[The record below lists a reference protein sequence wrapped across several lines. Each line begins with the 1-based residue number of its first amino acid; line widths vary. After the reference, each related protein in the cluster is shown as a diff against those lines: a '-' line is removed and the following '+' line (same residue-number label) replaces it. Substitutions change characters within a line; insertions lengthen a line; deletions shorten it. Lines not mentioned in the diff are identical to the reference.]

1 VIKTKRKNSSHP
13 DKIILMK
20 RILLIL
26 SIAISGLYA
35 TAQTFPYN
43 NEWIDYSKTYYKFY
57 VGKTA
62 LYRIS
67 QTVLASNGI
76 GSIPAE
82 QFQLWRNGRE
92 VPIYTSVP
100 SGPLSGSDFIEF
112 WGEKNDGLP
121 DSTLYRDTSFIL
133 NSKYGFQTD
142 TAAFFLTV
150 NPAGGNRR
158 LENTVNNTAGNILLP
173 EPYFIFTEGK
183 YFIEQINPGYYVD
196 AGEYV
201 HSSSYDRGE
210 SIVSVDIYAGQ
221 SRNEAHTLYP
231 YVSGPDATFSIN
243 AVGNSINL
251 RKFRVKLNAD
261 SIFGTQMDYL
271 NQTKSS
277 VSVPLTKLLNGINTI
292 EITNQSDG
300 YYDRMVVAQYELNYP
315 RVFNFGNAIN
325 FQFELSANPAGNY
338 LEIANFNY
346 GSTAPVLY
354 DITNGK
360 RYIGDISNPTLLK
373 FALEPSMVDRKF
385 VLISLEPSNIAAI
398 STMKQR
404 NFINYS
410 LAANQ
415 GDYLIISHPRLYG
428 GPGGSNPV
436 EDYRAYRSSSAGG
449 AYNAKIYEIDELVD
463 QFAFGIKKHPNS
475 VRNFL
480 RWARANFS
488 TTPKFVFMIGH
499 AVEYVQYRYSE
510 ANPDVERLNIVPTF
524 GSPASDILLSADVR
538 QQIPLTPIGRLSV
551 IDGGEVATYLAK
563 VKEYEAA
570 QTISSPL
577 IQDKAW
583 MKNIVHVIGGS
594 EPGLVAQLTGYM
606 NKYKQIISDTLFGG
620 NVTTFIKS
628 STETIQA
635 ISDQRMKTLFAEGL
649 NQVTYFGHSSATVL
663 DFNLDNPEE
672 YNNQGKYP
680 LFIAMGCLAGN
691 FFNFNP
697 ARFYTKETLSEKW
710 LLTPNRGA
718 IAFIASSNFGIPH
731 YLDIYN
737 TKTYTNEARTM
748 YGKTY
753 GEILRQTVID
763 VFAQTSQL
771 DFYARMHTEENVLHG
786 DPAIRPNNHLKPDY
800 VIEDPMVKAS
810 PSFISVAD
818 TVFKVDAKYINQGRA
833 VNKDISIKVER
844 KLPGGN
850 FFTVFIDT
858 IPGIRYEDSVSVI
871 LHINPTTDQGLNQIR
886 VTIDADNV
894 VDESWENNNT
904 ITKDVFIF
912 EDDARPVYPLNYAII
927 NKQNIKFYAST
938 ANPFSPSKQY
948 RMEIDTTDFFNSSY
962 KRTVNITAVG
972 GLLEF
977 NPSITFTDSTVYFW
991 RVSPLDAAGN
1001 PSKWDEASFVYLPN
1015 SDVGF
1020 DQSHF
1025 YQHTKSF
1032 SERVFIDSTN
1042 RTWEYHPV
1050 FNSLFIRSGIYPTS
1064 SPNAADYNVGINGK
1078 TNAGPGCNYNEIYI
1092 TVFDPISF
1100 QPMQQNATGDLYG
1113 SYNCQG
1119 MAYNRQFNFMYSL
1132 GDTASRR
1139 KAREFLENIVPEGAY
1154 VVVRSNTSPYY
1165 SWGPNTYASVW
1176 RADTAYYGPGVSL
1189 YHTLKNQGFTSIDNY
1204 DTTNAFVFVYKKNS
1218 LATYTPSFKFGENI
1232 YDRILLSVVCPT
1244 PDTLGYIT
1252 SPAFGAAKQWKQL
1265 KWRGS
1270 TVDVSASDQPTV
1282 DIIGINNGGIETTI
1296 MSGLNTG
1303 QQDVDISTINAAQY
1317 PFLKLR
1323 MRNLDSINLT
1333 PYQLRYWRLT
1343 YVPVPEGALTPNVF
1357 FQFKDTLDP
1366 GEPLNFKVTFK
1377 NISDANFDSLK
1388 IKLIVTDGNNV
1399 QHIISPSSRFKPL
1412 ISGDTLNVRNL
1423 TTTSGLSGLNTFF
1436 LDVNPDNDQ
1445 PEQFHFNNFMYKTFY
1460 VRSDKVNPLLD
1471 VTFDGV
1477 HILNRDIVAS
1487 KPHITI
1493 KLKDENKWLLLNDTT
1508 GAQIQVRYPN
1518 GVKRSYFFNTSD
1530 TLKFTPPGN
1539 APNVDNTATIDF
1551 LPYFPL
1557 DGDYELTV
1565 TGKDK
1570 SGNTA
1575 GNVEYKVGF
1584 QVINKPMISNMLN
1597 YPNPFTTSTAFVFTI
1612 TGAEVPQNIRIQIMT
1627 ITGKIVR
1634 EISKDELGPLHIGR
1648 NITEF
1653 KWDGTDQY
1661 GQKLANGIY
1670 LYRVITNLNG
1680 RSLDKYRSTD
1690 KDNEDNTDKYF
1701 NKGYGK
1707 MYLMR

>member
-1 VIKTKRKNSSHP
+1 
-13 DKIILMK
+13 MK

-26 SIAISGLYA
+26 LIAFPGLYA
-35 TAQTFPYN
+35 TAQTFPYD

-57 VGKTA
+57 VGKSG

-121 DSTLYRDTSFIL
+121 DSTLYRDPDFIL
-133 NSKYGFQTD
+133 SSRYSFQTD

-150 NPAGGNRR
+150 NPAGGNMR
-158 LENTVNNTAGNILLP
+158 LQNAVNNVAANILPP
-173 EPYFIFTEGK
+173 EPYFMFTEGK
-183 YFIEQINPGYYVD
+183 YFKDYLNPGYYVD

-201 HSSSYDRGE
+201 HSASYDKGE
-210 SIVSVDIYAGQ
+210 GWVCWDIYPGQ
-221 SRNEAHTLYP
+221 PLNVGHKLYP
-231 YVSGPDATFSIN
+231 YSSGPNATFSIN
-243 AVGNSINL
+243 AFGNSINL
-251 RKFRVKLNAD
+251 RRFTVKLNSD

-277 VSVPLTKLLNGINTI
+277 VNIPLTTLLNGLNTI
-292 EITNQSDG
+292 EITNQSSG
-300 YYDRMVVAQYELNYP
+300 AYDRLVVSQYELTYP
-315 RVFNFGNAIN
+315 RVFNFGDTMN
-325 FQFELSANPAGNY
+325 FQFDLPANPAGNY
-338 LEIANFNY
+338 LEITNFNY
-346 GSTAPVLY
+346 GSTAPILY
-354 DITNGK
+354 DITSGK
-360 RYIGDISNPTLLK
+360 RYIGDISNPALLK
-373 FALEPSMVDRKF
+373 FALESSMVDRKF
-385 VLISLEPSNIAAI
+385 ILISLEPTNISAV
-398 STMKQR
+398 STLKQR
-404 NFINYS
+404 SFINYS
-410 LAANQ
+410 LTVNQ
-415 GDYLIISHPRLYG
+415 GDYLIISHPRLYA
-428 GPGGSNPV
+428 GPGASNPV

-488 TTPKFVFMIGH
+488 VPPKFVFMIGH
-499 AVEYVQYRYSE
+499 AVVYDQYHYAE
-510 ANPDVERLNIVPTF
+510 ASSNPDIERLNIVPTF
-524 GSPASDILLSADVR
+524 GAPASDILLSADVR
-538 QQIPLTPIGRLSV
+538 QQVPLTPIGRLSV
-551 IDGGEVATYLAK
+551 IDGGEVAIYLAK

-577 IQDKAW
+577 VQDNAW
-583 MKNIVHVIGGS
+583 TKNVVHVIGGS
-594 EPGLVAQLTGYM
+594 EPGLVAQLSGYM

-620 NVTTFIKS
+620 NVTTFTKS
-628 STETIQA
+628 SAETIQA
-635 ISDQRMKTLFAEGL
+635 ISDLRMKDLFAQGI
-649 NQVTYFGHSSATVL
+649 NQITYFGHSSATVL
-663 DFNLDNPEE
+663 DFNLDNPEQ
-672 YNNQGKYP
+672 YNNPGKYP

-697 ARFYTKETLSEKW
+697 ARFYTKETLSERW

-718 IAFIASSNFGIPH
+718 IAFIASSHFGIPH

-737 TKTYTNEARTM
+737 TKTYTNEATFM

-753 GEILRQTVID
+753 GEILKQTVAD

-771 DFYARMHTEENVLHG
+771 DFYARMHTEENTLHG
-786 DPAIRPNNHLKPDY
+786 DPAIRPNTHLKPDY

-818 TVFKVDAKYINQGRA
+818 TVFKIDAKFLNQGRA
-833 VNKDISIKVER
+833 VNKNISVKVER
-844 KLPGGN
+844 KLPGGS
-850 FFTVFIDT
+850 FFTVLIDT
-858 IPGIRYEDSVSVI
+858 IPGIRYEDSVSVM

-927 NKQNIKFYAST
+927 NKQNIKLYAST

-948 RMEIDTTDFFNSSY
+948 RMEIDTTDLFNSSF
-962 KRTVNITAVG
+962 KRTVNKTSVG

-977 NPSITFTDSTVYFW
+977 DPGITFTDSTVYYW
-991 RVSPLDAAGN
+991 RVSPLDGAGN
-1001 PSKWDEASFVYLPN
+1001 PSKWDEVSFVYLPN

-1020 DQSHF
+1020 NQSHF
-1025 YQHTKSF
+1025 YQHTRSF
-1032 SERVFIDSTN
+1032 SERIFMDSAN

-1050 FNSLFIRSGIYPTS
+1050 LNQLFIRTGQYPTS
-1064 SPNAADYNVGINGK
+1064 SANAADYYINVNGQ
-1078 TNAGPGCNYNEIYI
+1078 NIVGPGCAYNELII
-1092 TVFDPISF
+1092 NVFDPISF
-1100 QPMQQNATGDLYG
+1100 QPMQNFSGNLYG
-1113 SYNCQG
+1113 SNTSCG
-1119 MAYNRQFNFMYSL
+1119 LSYNREFNFLYSL
-1132 GDTASRR
+1132 GDSASRR

-1154 VVVRSNTSPYY
+1154 VAIRSNTAPYPGY
-1165 SWGPNTYASVW
+1165 NTYASIW
-1176 RADTAYYGPGVSL
+1176 QADTAVYGPGVSL
-1189 YHTLKNQGFTSIDNY
+1189 YHTLKAQGFTSIDNY
-1204 DTTNAFVFVYKKNS
+1204 DTTNGFAFVYKKNS
-1218 LATYTPSFKFGENI
+1218 EATFTPSIKFAENI
-1232 YDRILLSVVCPT
+1232 YDRVLLSVICPT

-1265 KWRGS
+1265 KWRGA
-1270 TVDVSASDQPTV
+1270 TVDVSAGDQPTIDILGV
-1282 DIIGINNGGIETTI
+1282 DNAGTETTL
-1296 MSGLNTG
+1296 MTGLNTS

-1357 FQFKDTLDP
+1357 FQFKDTLDL
-1366 GEPLNFKVTFK
+1366 GEPLDFKVAFK
-1377 NISDANFDSLK
+1377 NISDVNFDSLK
-1388 IKLIVTDGNNV
+1388 IKLIVTDRNNV

-1493 KLKDENKWLLLNDTT
+1493 KLKDENKWLLLNDTS

-1530 TLKFTPPGN
+1530 TLKFTPPAN
-1539 APNVDNTATIDF
+1539 APNADNTATIDF

-1634 EISKDELGPLHIGR
+1634 EITKDELGPLHIGR

-1680 RSLDKYRSTD
+1680 RSLDKYRSTE

>member
-1 VIKTKRKNSSHP
+1 
-13 DKIILMK
+13 MK
-20 RILLIL
+20 RILLLLLIV
-26 SIAISGLYA
+26 ISGLSA
-35 TAQTFPYN
+35 AAQTFPYN

-57 VGKTA
+57 VAKTGV
-62 LYRIS
+62 YRIS
-67 QTVLASNGI
+67 QPALATNGI

-82 QFQLWRNGRE
+82 QFQLWRNGRQ

-100 SGPLSGSDFIEF
+100 SGSLSGSDFIEF
-112 WGEKNDGLP
+112 WGERNDGRP

-133 NSKYGFQTD
+133 ANKYSFQTD

-150 NPAGGNRR
+150 NPAGGNLR
-158 LENTVNNTAGNILLP
+158 LQSTVNNVAANILPP
-173 EPYFIFTEGK
+173 EPYFMFTEGK
-183 YFIEQINPGYYVD
+183 YFKDYLNAGYFVD

-201 HSSSYDRGE
+201 HSSAYDKGE
-210 SIVSVDIYAGQ
+210 GWVCWDIDAGQ
-221 SRNEAHTLYP
+221 PRTVEHKLYP
-231 YVSGPDATFSIN
+231 YASGPGAIFRIN
-243 AVGNSINL
+243 AFGNSVNQ
-251 RKFRVKLNAD
+251 RRFRVKLNAD

-271 NQTKSS
+271 NQSKSS
-277 VSVPLTKLLNGINTI
+277 VGVPLATLLNGVNTI
-292 EITNQSDG
+292 EIANLSTG
-300 YYDRMVVAQYELNYP
+300 PYDRMVIAQYELTYP
-315 RVFNFGNAIN
+315 RLFNFGDTMN
-325 FQFELSANPAGNY
+325 FQFNLPANAAGNY
-338 LEIANFNY
+338 LEITNFNY

-354 DITNGK
+354 DLTNGK
-360 RYIGDISNPTLLK
+360 RYVGDISNPALLK
-373 FALEPSMVDRKF
+373 FALEPSLVDRD
-385 VLISLEPSNIAAI
+385 LILVSLESSNIAAI
-398 STMKQR
+398 GTMHQR
-404 NFINYS
+404 NFINYNI
-410 LAANQ
+410 ATNQ
-415 GDYLIISHPRLYG
+415 GDYLIISHPRLYA

-436 EDYRAYRSSSAGG
+436 ENYRAYRSSSAGG
-449 AYNAKIYEIDELVD
+449 AYNAKIFEIDELVD

-475 VRNFL
+475 IRNFL

-488 TTPKFVFMIGH
+488 VTPKFVFMIGH
-499 AVEYVQYRYSE
+499 AVVYDQYRYAEGGSD
-510 ANPDVERLNIVPTF
+510 PDIERLNIVPTF
-524 GSPASDILLSADVR
+524 GTPASDILLSAEVR

-551 IDGGEVATYLAK
+551 IDGAEVATYLAK
-563 VKEYEAA
+563 VKEYETV
-570 QTISSPL
+570 QTVSSPL
-577 IQDKAW
+577 VQDKAW
-583 MKNIVHVIGGS
+583 TKNVVHVIGGN
-594 EPGLVAQLTGYM
+594 EPALVTQLTTYM
-606 NKYKQIISDTLFGG
+606 NKYKQLISDTLFGA
-620 NVTTFIKS
+620 NVTTFKKS

-635 ISDQRMKTLFAEGL
+635 ITDQRMKDLFAEGL

-663 DFNLDNPEE
+663 DFNLDNPEA
-672 YNNQGKYP
+672 YNNPGKYP

-691 FFNFNP
+691 FFNYNP
-697 ARFYTKETLSEKW
+697 ARFYTKETLSERW

-718 IAFIASSNFGIPH
+718 IAFIASSHFGIPH

-737 TKTYTNEARTM
+737 TKTYTNESRTM
-748 YGKTY
+748 YGRSY
-753 GEILRQTVID
+753 GEILKQTVAD
-763 VFAQTSQL
+763 VFLQTSQL
-771 DFYARMHTEENVLHG
+771 DFYARMHTEQNTLHG
-786 DPAIRPNNHLKPDY
+786 DPAIRPNSNLKPDY

-818 TVFKVDAKYINQGRA
+818 TIFKVDAKYLNQGRA
-833 VNKDISIKVER
+833 VNRDISIKIER
-844 KLPGGN
+844 KLPN
-850 FFTVFIDT
+850 TTQFFTILKDT

-871 LHINPTTDQGLNQIR
+871 LHINPTTDQGLNQIK
-886 VTIDADNV
+886 VTIDADNA

-904 ITKDVFIF
+904 ITKDVYIF

-927 NKQNIKFYAST
+927 NKQNIKLYAST
-938 ANPFSPSKQY
+938 ANPLSQTKQY
-948 RMEIDTTDFFNSSY
+948 RMEIDTTDFFNSSF
-962 KRTVNITAVG
+962 KRTVNKTSVG
-972 GLLEF
+972 GLLDF
-977 NPSITFTDSTVYFW
+977 DPGITFTDSTVYYW
-991 RVSPLDAAGN
+991 RVSPLDGTGN

-1015 SDVGF
+1015 SDLGF
-1020 DQSHF
+1020 NQSHF

-1050 FNSLFIRSGIYPTS
+1050 LNNLFIRTGQYPTS
-1064 SPNAADYNVGINGK
+1064 SPNAADYYIAVNGQN
-1078 TNAGPGCNYNEIYI
+1078 TVGPGCAYNELII
-1092 TVFDPISF
+1092 NVFDPISF
-1100 QPMQQNATGDLYG
+1100 QPMQQNAAGNLYD

-1119 MAYNRQFNFMYSL
+1119 MTFNREFNFHYSM
-1132 GDTASRR
+1132 GDTAGRR
-1139 KAREFLENIVPEGAY
+1139 KARDFLQNIVPDGAY
-1154 VVVRSNTSPYY
+1154 VAIRSNTSPY
-1165 SWGPNTYASVW
+1165 SWAPNTYASVW
-1176 RADTAYYGPGVSL
+1176 QADAAYWGQNTL
-1189 YHTLKNQGFTSIDNY
+1189 YNTLKDQGFTSIDDY
-1204 DTTNAFVFVYKKNS
+1204 DTTLGFAFVYKKNK
-1218 LATYTPSFKFGENI
+1218 LATYTPSIKFTENI
-1232 YDRILLSVVCPT
+1232 YDRILLNVVCPT
-1244 PDTLGYIT
+1244 PDTLGYTT

-1270 TVDVSASDQPTV
+1270 TIDATAGDMPTIDV
-1282 DIIGINNGGIETTI
+1282 IGINSAGVETTL
-1296 MSGLNTG
+1296 MSGLNPS
-1303 QQDVDISTINAAQY
+1303 QQDVDISSINATQY
-1317 PFLKLR
+1317 PYLKLR

-1343 YVPVPEGALTPNVF
+1343 YVPVPEGALAPNVF
-1357 FQFKDTLDP
+1357 FQFRDTLDA
-1366 GEPLNFKVTFK
+1366 GEPLDFKVAFK

-1388 IKLIVTDGNNV
+1388 VKFIVTDKNNV
-1399 QHIISPSSRFKPL
+1399 QHVIIPSSKFKPL
-1412 ISGDTLNVRNL
+1412 ISGDTLHVRNP
-1423 TTTSGLSGLNTFF
+1423 TTTTGLSGLNTFF

-1445 PEQFHFNNFMYKTFY
+1445 PEQFHFNNFMYRNFY
-1460 VRSDKVNPLLD
+1460 VRSDKLNPLLD

-1493 KLKDENKWLLLNDTT
+1493 KLKDESKWLLLDDTS
-1508 GAQIQVRYPN
+1508 GAKIEVRYPN
-1518 GVKRSYFFNTSD
+1518 GVKRSFFFNTND
-1530 TLKFTPPGN
+1530 TLKFTPAGN
-1539 APNVDNTATIDF
+1539 APNPDNTATIDF

-1575 GNVEYKVGF
+1575 GNIEYKVGF
-1584 QVINKPMISNMLN
+1584 QVVNKPMISNMLN

-1634 EISKDELGPLHIGR
+1634 EITKDELGPLHIGR

>member
-1 VIKTKRKNSSHP
+1 
-13 DKIILMK
+13 MK
-20 RILLIL
+20 RILVILLI
-26 SIAISGLYA
+26 AMSGLSA
-35 TAQTFPYN
+35 AAQTFPFN

-57 VGKTA
+57 VGKTG

-67 QTVLASNGI
+67 QSVLSSNGI

-121 DSTLYRDTSFIL
+121 DSTLYRDPSFIL
-133 NSKYGFQTD
+133 SNKYSLQTD

-158 LENTVNNTAGNILLP
+158 LQNTVNNVAGNILPP
-173 EPYFIFTEGK
+173 EPYFMFTEGK
-183 YFIEQINPGYYVD
+183 YFNNYINSGYYID

-201 HSSSYDRGE
+201 HSSSYDKGE
-210 SIVSVDIYAGQ
+210 GWVCWDIYAGQ
-221 SRNEAHTLYP
+221 SLNVDHKLYP

-243 AVGNSINL
+243 AFGNSINL
-251 RKFRVKLNAD
+251 RRFRVKLNAD

-277 VSVPLTKLLNGINTI
+277 VSVPLTTILNGTNTI
-292 EITNQSDG
+292 EVTNQSLG
-300 YYDRMVVAQYELNYP
+300 AYDRLVVSQYELTYP
-315 RVFNFGNAIN
+315 RVFNLGDTMN
-325 FQFELSANPAGNY
+325 FQFELPANPAGNY
-338 LEIANFNY
+338 LEITNFNY

-360 RYIGDISNPTLLK
+360 RYIGDISNPALLK
-373 FALEPSMVDRKF
+373 FALESSMVDRKF
-385 VLISLEPSNIAAI
+385 ILITLDPSNIATI
-398 STMKQR
+398 GTMNQR
-404 NFINYS
+404 NFINYN

-415 GDYLIISHPRLYG
+415 GDYLIISHPRLYA

-436 EDYRAYRSSSAGG
+436 EEYRTYRSSSAGG
-449 AYNAKIYEIDELVD
+449 AYNAKNYEIDELVD

-488 TTPKFVFMIGH
+488 PVPKFVFMIGH
-499 AVEYVQYRYSE
+499 AVVYEQYRYSE
-510 ANPDVERLNIVPTF
+510 SDPNIERLNIVPTF
-524 GSPASDILLSADVR
+524 GSPASDMLLSADVR

-563 VKEYEAA
+563 VKEYETL
-570 QTISSPL
+570 QTVSSPL
-577 IQDKAW
+577 TEDKAW
-583 MKNIVHVIGGS
+583 MKNVVHVIGGS
-594 EPGLVAQLTGYM
+594 DPTLVAQLSTYM

-620 NVTTFIKS
+620 NVTTFKKS

-635 ISDQRMKTLFAEGL
+635 ISDQRMKDLFAEGL
-649 NQVTYFGHSSATVL
+649 NQVAYFGHSSATVL

-672 YNNQGKYP
+672 YNNPGKYP

-691 FFNFNP
+691 FFNYNP
-697 ARFYTKETLSEKW
+697 ARFYTKETLSERW

-718 IAFIASSNFGIPH
+718 IAFVASSHFGIPH

-748 YGKTY
+748 YGRTY
-753 GEILRQTVID
+753 GEILRQTVVD

-771 DFYARMHTEENVLHG
+771 DFYARMHTEQNTLHG
-786 DPAIRPNNHLKPDY
+786 DPSIHPYNHLKPDY

-818 TVFKVDAKYINQGRA
+818 TIFKVDAKYFSQGRS
-833 VNKDISIKVER
+833 VNKNISIKIER

-850 FFTVFIDT
+850 FFTVLNDT
-858 IPGIRYEDSVSVI
+858 IPGIRFADSVSVK

-886 VTIDADNV
+886 VTIDADNE

-927 NKQNIKFYAST
+927 NKQNIKLYAST

-948 RMEIDTTDFFNSSY
+948 RMEMDTTAFFNSSF
-962 KRTVNITAVG
+962 KRTVNVTAAG

-977 NPSITFTDSTVYFW
+977 DPGITFTDSTVYYW
-991 RVSPLDAAGN
+991 RVSPLDGGGN
-1001 PSKWDEASFVYLPN
+1001 ASKWGEASFVYLPD

-1020 DQSHF
+1020 NQSHF
-1025 YQHTKSF
+1025 YQHTNSF
-1032 SERVFIDSTN
+1032 SERVFLDSTS

-1050 FNSLFIRSGIYPTS
+1050 LNNLFIRSGQYPTS
-1064 SPNAADYNVGINGK
+1064 SANAADYFMNV
-1078 TNAGPGCNYNEIYI
+1078 NADISVGPGCAYNELMIN
-1092 TVFDPISF
+1092 VFDPISF
-1100 QPMQQNATGDLYG
+1100 QPMQNTTGTLFG
-1113 SYNCQG
+1113 SGNFCG
-1119 MAYNRQFNFMYSL
+1119 FSLNREFNFLYSM

-1154 VVVRSNTSPYY
+1154 VTIRSNTAPYP
-1165 SWGPNTYASVW
+1165 GINTYASVW
-1176 RADTAYYGPGVSL
+1176 KADTTYYGPGISL
-1189 YHTLKNQGFTSIDNY
+1189 YHTLKSQGFTSIDQY

-1218 LATYTPSFKFGENI
+1218 LATYTPSIKFAENI

-1244 PDTLGYIT
+1244 PDTLGYTT

-1270 TVDVSASDQPTV
+1270 SVDALVGDMPTV
-1282 DIIGINNGGIETTI
+1282 DIIGINNAGIETTI
-1296 MSGLNTG
+1296 MSGLNAG
-1303 QQDVDISTINAAQY
+1303 QQDVDISTINASQY
-1317 PFLKLR
+1317 PYLKLR

-1357 FQFKDTLDP
+1357 FQFKDTLEA
-1366 GEPLNFKVTFK
+1366 GEPLDFKVAFT
-1377 NISDANFDSLK
+1377 NISESAFDS
-1388 IKLIVTDGNNV
+1388 IKVKMIVTNSNNV
-1399 QHIISPSSRFKPL
+1399 QNTISPARFKPL
-1412 ISGDTLNVRNL
+1412 ISGDTLHVRNL
-1423 TTTSGLSGLNTFF
+1423 TTTSGLSGLNTFY

-1445 PEQFHFNNFMYKTFY
+1445 PEQFHFNNFMYRNFY
-1460 VRSDKVNPLLD
+1460 VKSDKVNPLLD

-1493 KLKDENKWLLLNDTT
+1493 KLKDESKWLLLNDTA
-1508 GAQIQVRYPN
+1508 GAQIRVRYPN
-1518 GVKRSYFFNTSD
+1518 GVQRSYFFNTSD
-1530 TLKFTPPGN
+1530 TLKFTAAGN
-1539 APNVDNTATIDF
+1539 APNPDNTATIDF

-1565 TGKDK
+1565 TGKDR

-1575 GNVEYKVGF
+1575 GNIEYKVGF

-1634 EISKDELGPLHIGR
+1634 EITKDELGPLHIGR

-1680 RSLDKYRSTD
+1680 RSLDKYRSTE

>member
-1 VIKTKRKNSSHP
+1 
-13 DKIILMK
+13 MK

-26 SIAISGLYA
+26 LIAIPGLSA

-57 VGKTA
+57 VGKTG

-67 QTVLASNGI
+67 QSVLAAKGI

-92 VPIYTSVP
+92 VPIYTSAP

-112 WGEKNDGLP
+112 WGERNDGLP
-121 DSTLYRDTSFIL
+121 DSTLYRDPSFIL
-133 NSKYGFQTD
+133 TNKISSQTD

-150 NPAGGNRR
+150 NPVGGNLR
-158 LENTVNNTAGNILLP
+158 LQSTINNVTANVLPP
-173 EPYFIFTEGK
+173 EPYFMFTEAK
-183 YFIEQINPGYYVD
+183 VFNEYINAGYYVD

-210 SIVSVDIYAGQ
+210 GLVSVDIAAGQ
-221 SRNEAHTLYP
+221 SRNVGHTLYP

-251 RKFRVKLNAD
+251 RRFRVKLNAD

-277 VSVPLTKLLNGINTI
+277 ISVPLTTLLNGLNTI
-292 EITNQSDG
+292 TITNQSTD
-300 YYDRMVVAQYELNYP
+300 YYDRMVVAQYELTYP
-315 RVFNFGNAIN
+315 RVFNFGGTMN
-325 FQFELSANPAGNY
+325 FQFELPANPAGNY

-360 RYIGDISNPTLLK
+360 RYIGDISNPALLK
-373 FALEPSMVDRKF
+373 FALEPSSVDRKF

-398 STMKQR
+398 GTMNQR
-404 NFINYS
+404 NFINYN

-415 GDYLIISHPRLYG
+415 GDYLIISHPRLYT

-436 EDYRAYRSSSAGG
+436 DDYRVYRSSSAGG

-475 VRNFL
+475 IRNFL
-480 RWARANFS
+480 RWARVNFS
-488 TTPKFVFMIGH
+488 AAPKFVFMIGH
-499 AVEYVQYRYSE
+499 AVEYIQYRYAEFGSD
-510 ANPDVERLNIVPTF
+510 PDIERLNIVPTF

-551 IDGGEVATYLAK
+551 IDGGEVAIYLAK
-563 VKEYEAA
+563 VKEYETT
-570 QTISSPL
+570 QTVSSPL
-577 IQDKAW
+577 VQDKAW
-583 MKNIVHVIGGS
+583 TKNVIHVIGGN
-594 EPGLVAQLTGYM
+594 EPALVAQLSGYM

-620 NVTTFIKS
+620 NVTTFKKS

-635 ISDQRMKTLFAEGL
+635 LSDQRMKDLFAEGL

-663 DFNLDNPEE
+663 DFNLDNPEN
-672 YNNQGKYP
+672 YNNPGKYP

-691 FFNFNP
+691 FFNYNP
-697 ARFYTKETLSEKW
+697 ARFYTKETLSERW

-718 IAFIASSNFGIPH
+718 IAFLASSHFGIPH

-737 TKTYTNEARTM
+737 TKTYTNESRTM
-748 YGKTY
+748 YGRTY
-753 GEILRQTVID
+753 GEILKQAIAD
-763 VFAQTSQL
+763 VFTQTSQL
-771 DFYARMHTEENVLHG
+771 DFYARMHTEQNTLHG

-818 TVFKVDAKYINQGRA
+818 TVFKVDAKYFNQGRA
-833 VNKDISIKVER
+833 VNKDISIKIER
-844 KLPGGN
+844 RIPGGS
-850 FFTVFIDT
+850 FIPVLNDT
-858 IPGIRYEDSVSVI
+858 IPGIRFVDSVSI
-871 LHINPTTDQGLNQIR
+871 MLHINPTTDQGLNQIR
-886 VTIDADNV
+886 VTIDADNA

-927 NKQNIKFYAST
+927 NKQNIKLYAST

-948 RMEIDTTDFFNSSY
+948 RMEIDTTDFFNSSF
-962 KRTVNITAVG
+962 KRTVNTSSAG
-972 GLLEF
+972 GILEF
-977 NPSITFTDSTVYFW
+977 TPGITFTDSTVYYW
-991 RVSPLDAAGN
+991 RVSPVDGAGN
-1001 PSKWDEASFVYLPN
+1001 PSKWNEASFVYLPN

-1020 DQSHF
+1020 NQSHF
-1025 YQHTKSF
+1025 YQHTRSF

-1042 RTWEYHPV
+1042 HTWEYHPV
-1050 FNSLFIRSGIYPTS
+1050 LNQLFIRSGAYPTS
-1064 SPNAADYNVGINGK
+1064 SPMAADYYINVNGQ
-1078 TNAGPGCNYNEIYI
+1078 NSVGPGCDYNGLII
-1092 TVFDPISF
+1092 NVFDPVSF
-1100 QPMQQNATGDLYG
+1100 QPMQNPSGNLYG
-1113 SYNCQG
+1113 SNTNCG
-1119 MAYNRQFNFMYSL
+1119 LTYNREFNFLYSV

-1139 KAREFLENIVPEGAY
+1139 KAREFLDNIVPEGAY
-1154 VVVRSNTSPYY
+1154 VTIRSNTSPYT
-1165 SWGPNTYASVW
+1165 WWPNTYASEW
-1176 RADTAYYGPGVSL
+1176 KADTAYYGPGVSL
-1189 YHTLKNQGFTSIDNY
+1189 YHTLKNQGFTSIDQY

-1218 LATYTPSFKFGENI
+1218 FATYTPSIKFAENI
-1232 YDRILLSVVCPT
+1232 YDRILLSVACPT

-1252 SPAFGAAKQWKQL
+1252 SPAFGVAKQWKQL

-1270 TVDVSASDQPTV
+1270 TIDAIAGDMPTV
-1282 DIIGINNGGIETTI
+1282 DIIGITSAGIETTV
-1296 MSGLNTG
+1296 MSGLDPS
-1303 QQDVDISTINAAQY
+1303 QQDVDISSINATQY
-1317 PFLKLR
+1317 PYLKLR

-1343 YVPVPEGALTPNVF
+1343 YVPIPEGALTPNVF
-1357 FQFKDTLDP
+1357 FQFKDTLDA
-1366 GEPLNFKVTFK
+1366 GEPLDFKVAFK

-1388 IKLIVTDGNNV
+1388 VKLIVTDKDNV
-1399 QHIISPSSRFKPL
+1399 QHVITPSSKLRPL
-1412 ISGDTLNVRNL
+1412 ISGDTLHVRNP

-1445 PEQFHFNNFMYKTFY
+1445 PEQFHFNNFMYRNFY

-1493 KLKDENKWLLLNDTT
+1493 KLKDENKWLLLDDTS
-1508 GAQIQVRYPN
+1508 GAKIEVRYPN

-1530 TLKFTPPGN
+1530 TLKFTPAGN
-1539 APNVDNTATIDF
+1539 APNSENTATIDF

-1575 GNVEYKVGF
+1575 GNIEYKVGF

-1612 TGAEVPQNIRIQIMT
+1612 TGSEVPQNIRIQIMT

-1634 EISKDELGPLHIGR
+1634 EITKDELGPLHIGR

-1680 RSLDKYRSTD
+1680 RSLDKYRSTE

>member
-1 VIKTKRKNSSHP
+1 
-13 DKIILMK
+13 MK

-26 SIAISGLYA
+26 LMAIPGLSA

-57 VGKTA
+57 VGKTG

-67 QTVLASNGI
+67 QTALASVGI
-76 GSIPAE
+76 GGTPAE

-92 VPIYTSVP
+92 VPIYTSVL
-100 SGPLSGSDFIEF
+100 SGPLGGGDFIEF
-112 WGEKNDGLP
+112 WGERNDGRP
-121 DSTLYRDTSFIL
+121 DSTLFRDTSFIL
-133 NSKYGFQTD
+133 TNKRNFQTD

-150 NPAGGNRR
+150 NPAGGNLR
-158 LENTVNNTAGNILLP
+158 LQNTVNNVAGNTLPP
-173 EPYFIFTEGK
+173 EPYFMFTEGK
-183 YFIEQINPGYYVD
+183 YFSNQINPGYYID

-201 HSSSYDRGE
+201 HSSSYDKGE
-210 SIVSVDIYAGQ
+210 CWTSVEITSDQ
-221 SRNEAHTLYP
+221 PLTVQHNLYP
-231 YVSGPDATFSIN
+231 YASGPDATFSIN
-243 AVGNSINL
+243 AFGNSINQ
-251 RKFRVKLNAD
+251 RAFRVKLNAD

-271 NQTKSS
+271 NQTKSF
-277 VSVPLTKLLNGINTI
+277 VSVPLTSLLNGLNTI
-292 EITNQSDG
+292 EIANQSIAQ
-300 YYDRMVVAQYELNYP
+300 YDRMVVSQYELTYP
-315 RVFNFGNAIN
+315 RIFNLGDTMN
-325 FQFELSANPAGNY
+325 FEFELPANPAGNY
-338 LEIANFNY
+338 LEITNFNY

-354 DITNGK
+354 DLTNGK
-360 RYIGDISNPTLLK
+360 RYIGDISNPALLK
-373 FALEPSMVDRKF
+373 FALEPSLVDRTLL
-385 VLISLEPSNIAAI
+385 LISLDPSNIITTVGA
-398 STMKQR
+398 MHQR
-404 NFINYS
+404 NFINYG

-415 GDYLIISHPRLYG
+415 GDYLIISHPRLYA

-436 EDYRAYRSSSAGG
+436 ENYRAYRSSSAGG
-449 AYNAKIYEIDELVD
+449 AYNAKIFEIDELVD

-475 VRNFL
+475 IRNFL

-499 AVEYVQYRYSE
+499 AVVYEQYRYAEMASD
-510 ANPDVERLNIVPTF
+510 PDIERLNIVPTF

-563 VKEYEAA
+563 VQEYEAN

-577 IQDKAW
+577 VQDKAW
-583 MKNIVHVIGGS
+583 MKNVVHVIGGND
-594 EPGLVAQLTGYM
+594 PPLVAQLSAYM
-606 NKYKQIISDTLFGG
+606 NKYKQIISDTLFGA
-620 NVTTFIKS
+620 NVTTFRKS
-628 STETIQA
+628 STETVQA
-635 ISDQRMKTLFAEGL
+635 IADQNLKNLFAEGI
-649 NQVTYFGHSSATVL
+649 NQLTYFGHSSATVL

-672 YNNQGKYP
+672 YSNPGKYP
-680 LFIAMGCLAGN
+680 LFIAMGCMAGN
-691 FFNFNP
+691 FFNYNP
-697 ARFYTKETLSEKW
+697 ARFYTKETLSERW

-718 IAFIASSNFGIPH
+718 IAFLASSHFGIPH

-737 TKTYTNEARTM
+737 TKTYTGESRTM

-753 GEILRQTVID
+753 GEILKQSVID
-763 VFAQTSQL
+763 VFVQTSQL
-771 DFYARMHTEENVLHG
+771 DFYARMHTEQNTLHG
-786 DPAIRPNNHLKPDY
+786 DPAIRPNTHLKPDY
-800 VIEDPMVKAS
+800 VIEDPMVKVT

-818 TVFKVDAKYINQGRA
+818 TIFKVDAKYLNQGRA
-833 VNKDISIKVER
+833 VNKDIAIHIER
-844 KLPGGN
+844 RIPGHN
-850 FFTVFIDT
+850 FVTVLKDT
-858 IPGIRYEDSVSVI
+858 IPGIRFADSVSVI
-871 LHINPTTDQGLNQIR
+871 LHIDPLTDKGLNQIR

-894 VDESWENNNT
+894 VDESFETNNT
-904 ITKDVFIF
+904 IIKDVFIF
-912 EDDARPVYPLNYAII
+912 EDDARPIYPLNYAII
-927 NKQNIKFYAST
+927 NKQNIKLYAST
-938 ANPFSPSKQY
+938 ANPFSPSKKY
-948 RMEIDTTDFFNSSY
+948 RMEIDTTDFFNSSF
-962 KRTVNITAVG
+962 KRTVNTTSVG

-977 NPSITFTDSTVYFW
+977 NPAITFTDSTVYYW
-991 RVSPLDAAGN
+991 RVSPLDDTAGN
-1001 PSKWDEASFVYLPN
+1001 PSKWNQASFVYLPN

-1020 DQSHF
+1020 NQSHF

-1032 SERVFIDSTN
+1032 SQRVFIDSTN

-1050 FNSLFIRSGIYPTS
+1050 LNSLFIRTGAFPTS
-1064 SPNAADYNVGINGK
+1064 SPNAADYYIHVNGQGIV
-1078 TNAGPGCNYNEIYI
+1078 GPGCAYNELII
-1092 TVFDPISF
+1092 NVFDPVSF
-1100 QPMQQNATGDLYG
+1100 KPMENIGGNLWG
-1113 SYNCQG
+1113 SYNCSG
-1119 MAYNRQFNFMYSL
+1119 FNREFGFDFSL

-1139 KAREFLENIVPEGAY
+1139 KAMEFLENVVPEGAY
-1154 VVVRSNTSPYY
+1154 VAIRTNTAPYP
-1165 SWGPNTYASVW
+1165 GINTYASVW
-1176 RADTAYYGPGVSL
+1176 RADTAYYGHDISL
-1189 YHTLKNQGFTSIDNY
+1189 YHTLKSQGFTSIDNY
-1204 DTTNAFVFVYKKNS
+1204 DTTNAFAIVYKKNS
-1218 LATYTPSFKFGENI
+1218 LATYTPTIKFAENI
-1232 YDRILLSVVCPT
+1232 YDRILMTVVCPT
-1244 PDTLGYIT
+1244 PDTLGYTT

-1270 TVDVSASDQPTV
+1270 TVDAVAGDMPTI
-1282 DIIGINNGGIETTI
+1282 DLIGISSDGLETTV
-1296 MSGLNTG
+1296 MSGLDPS
-1303 QQDVDISTINAAQY
+1303 QQDVDISSINAAQY
-1317 PFLKLR
+1317 PYLKLKL
-1323 MRNLDSINLT
+1323 RNLDSINLT

-1343 YVPVPEGALTPNVF
+1343 YVPIPEGAIAPNVF
-1357 FQFKDTLDP
+1357 FQFKDTLEA
-1366 GEPLNFKVTFK
+1366 GEPLNFKVAFK
-1377 NISDANFDSLK
+1377 NISEGNFDS
-1388 IKLIVTDGNNV
+1388 IKVKMIVTNSSNV
-1399 QHIISPSSRFKPL
+1399 TKEISPSRFKPL
-1412 ISGDTLNVRNL
+1412 TSGDTLHVRNMTL
-1423 TTTSGLSGLNTFF
+1423 TSGLSGLNTFY

-1445 PEQFHFNNFMYKTFY
+1445 PEQFHFNNFMYRNFY
-1460 VRSDKVNPLLD
+1460 VKSDKVNPLLD

-1493 KLKDENKWLLLNDTT
+1493 KLKDESKWLLLDDTS
-1508 GAQIQVRYPN
+1508 GAKIEVRYPN
-1518 GVKRSYFFNTSD
+1518 GVKRSFFFNTND
-1530 TLKFTPPGN
+1530 TLKFTPAGN
-1539 APNVDNTATIDF
+1539 APNPDNTATIDF

-1584 QVINKPMISNMLN
+1584 QVVNKPMISNMLN

-1634 EISKDELGPLHIGR
+1634 EITKDELGPLHIGR

-1680 RSLDKYRSTD
+1680 RSLDKYRSTE

>member
-1 VIKTKRKNSSHP
+1 
-13 DKIILMK
+13 MK

-26 SIAISGLYA
+26 LIAIPGLSA

-57 VGKTA
+57 IAQTG

-67 QTVLASNGI
+67 QTVLASKGI

-112 WGEKNDGLP
+112 WGERNDGLP

-133 NSKYGFQTD
+133 NNKRNLQSD
-142 TAAFFLTV
+142 TVAFFLTV

-158 LENTVNNTAGNILLP
+158 LQNTVNNVAGNILPP
-173 EPYFIFTEGK
+173 EPYFMFTEGK
-183 YFIEQINPGYYVD
+183 YFAEYICSGYYID

-210 SIVSVDIYAGQ
+210 GIVSLDLYGGQ
-221 SRNEAHTLYP
+221 SRNVNHNLYP
-231 YVSGPDATFSIN
+231 YVSGPDAIFSIN
-243 AVGNSINL
+243 AVGNSIDQ
-251 RKFRVKLNAD
+251 RSFRVKLNAD

-277 VSVPLTKLLNGINTI
+277 VSVPLSKLLNGLNTI
-292 EITNQSDG
+292 EITNQSTSG
-300 YYDRMVVAQYELNYP
+300 YNRMVLAQYELTYP
-315 RVFNFGNAIN
+315 RVFNLGGSVN
-325 FQFELSANPAGNY
+325 FQFELPSNPAGNY
-338 LEIANFNY
+338 LEITNFNY

-360 RYIGDISNPTLLK
+360 RYIGDISDPVLLK

-398 STMKQR
+398 GTMNQR
-404 NFINYS
+404 NFINYT

-415 GDYLIISHPRLYG
+415 GDYLIISHPRLYA

-436 EDYRAYRSSSAGG
+436 DDYRAYRSSSAGG

-463 QFAFGIKKHPNS
+463 QFAFGIQKHPNS

-488 TTPKFVFMIGH
+488 VAPKFVFLIGH
-499 AVEYVQYRYSE
+499 AVEYIQYHYYQS
-510 ANPDVERLNIVPTF
+510 NPDMERLNIVPTF
-524 GSPASDILLSADVR
+524 GSPASDILLSAEVR

-563 VKEYEAA
+563 VKEYETI

-577 IQDKAW
+577 VQDKAW
-583 MKNIVHVIGGS
+583 TKNIVHVIGGN
-594 EPGLVAQLTGYM
+594 EPALVTQLTTYM

-620 NVTTFIKS
+620 NVTTFKKS
-628 STETIQA
+628 STETIQS
-635 ISDQRMKTLFAEGL
+635 ITDQRMKDLFAEGL

-672 YNNQGKYP
+672 YNNPGKYP

-697 ARFYTKETLSEKW
+697 ARFYTKETLSERW

-718 IAFIASSNFGIPH
+718 IAFLASSHFGIPH

-737 TKTYTNEARTM
+737 TKTYTNESRTM
-748 YGKTY
+748 YGRTY
-753 GEILRQTVID
+753 GEILKQTIAD

-771 DFYARMHTEENVLHG
+771 DFYARMHTEQNTLHG
-786 DPAIRPNNHLKPDY
+786 DPAIRPNTHLKPDY

-810 PSFISVAD
+810 PSFISTFD
-818 TVFKVDAKYINQGRA
+818 TIFKVDAKYFNQGRA
-833 VNKDISIKVER
+833 VNRDIAIHVER
-844 KLPGGN
+844 RIPGGSD
-850 FFTVFIDT
+850 FFTVLKDT
-858 IPGIRYEDSVSVI
+858 IPGIRFADSVSVI

-886 VTIDADNV
+886 VTIDADNDI
-894 VDESWENNNT
+894 DESWENNNT

-912 EDDARPVYPLNYAII
+912 EDDARPIYPLNYAII
-927 NKQNIKFYAST
+927 NKQNIKLYAST
-938 ANPFSPSKQY
+938 ANPLSPSKQY
-948 RMEIDTTDFFNSSY
+948 RMEIDTTDFFNSSF
-962 KRTVNITAVG
+962 KRTVNKTSAG
-972 GLLEF
+972 GLLDF
-977 NPSITFTDSTVYFW
+977 DPGITFTDSTVYYW
-991 RVSPLDAAGN
+991 RVSPLDGAGN
-1001 PSKWDEASFVYLPN
+1001 SSKWNEASFIYLPN

-1020 DQSHF
+1020 NQSHF

-1032 SERVFIDSTN
+1032 SERVFIDSAN

-1050 FNSLFIRSGIYPTS
+1050 LNNLFIRTGNYPTS
-1064 SPNAADYNVGINGK
+1064 SPMAADFYIAVNGE
-1078 TNAGPGCNYNEIYI
+1078 NSVGPGCAYDELIIN
-1092 TVFDPISF
+1092 VFDPISF
-1100 QPMQQNATGDLYG
+1100 QPMQNPTGNLYG
-1113 SYNCQG
+1113 SVNACG
-1119 MAYNRQFNFMYSL
+1119 LSYNREFNFLFPL
-1132 GDTASRR
+1132 GDTAARR
-1139 KAREFLENIVPEGAY
+1139 KVRDFLENIVPEGAY
-1154 VVVRSNTSPYY
+1154 VAIRSNTSPYAW
-1165 SWGPNTYASVW
+1165 SPNTYASVW
-1176 RADTAYYGPGVSL
+1176 RGDTAYYGHDISL
-1189 YHTLKNQGFTSIDNY
+1189 YHTLKNQGFISIDNY
-1204 DTTNAFVFVYKKNS
+1204 DTTNAFAIVYKKNS
-1218 LATYTPSFKFGENI
+1218 LATFTPSIKFAENI
-1232 YDRILLSVVCPT
+1232 YDRILMSVACPT
-1244 PDTLGYIT
+1244 PDTVGYIT
-1252 SPAFGAAKQWKQL
+1252 SPAFGVAKQWKQL

-1270 TVDVSASDQPTV
+1270 TIDAIAGDMPTV
-1282 DIIGINNGGIETTI
+1282 DLIGINSAGIETTV
-1296 MSGLNTG
+1296 MSGLDPS
-1303 QQDVDISTINAAQY
+1303 QQDVDISSINAAQY
-1317 PFLKLR
+1317 PYLKLR

-1343 YVPVPEGALTPNVF
+1343 YVPIPEGALTPNVF
-1357 FQFKDTLDP
+1357 FQFKDTLDA
-1366 GEPLNFKVTFK
+1366 GEPLDFKVAFK
-1377 NISDANFDSLK
+1377 NISEANFDSLK
-1388 IKLIVTDGNNV
+1388 IKLIVTDRNNV
-1399 QHIISPSSRFKPL
+1399 QHIIKPDSKFKPL
-1412 ISGDTLNVRNL
+1412 ISGDTLHVRNPA
-1423 TTTSGLSGLNTFF
+1423 TTSGLSGQNTFF

-1445 PEQFHFNNFMYKTFY
+1445 PEQFHFNNFMYRNFY

-1493 KLKDENKWLLLNDTT
+1493 KLKDENKWLLLDDTA
-1508 GAQIQVRYPN
+1508 GAKIEVRYPN
-1518 GVKRSYFFNTSD
+1518 GVKRSFFFNTND

-1539 APNVDNTATIDF
+1539 APNPDNTATIDF

-1565 TGKDK
+1565 TGKDR

-1575 GNVEYKVGF
+1575 GNIEYKVGF

-1612 TGAEVPQNIRIQIMT
+1612 TGSEVPQNIRIQIMT

-1634 EISKDELGPLHIGR
+1634 EITKDELGPLHIGR

-1680 RSLDKYRSTD
+1680 RSLDKYRSTE

>member
-1 VIKTKRKNSSHP
+1 
-13 DKIILMK
+13 MK

-26 SIAISGLYA
+26 LIAIPGLSA

-57 VGKTA
+57 VGKTG

-67 QTVLASNGI
+67 QTALASVGI
-76 GSIPAE
+76 GGTPAE

-92 VPIYTSVP
+92 VPIYTSVT

-112 WGEKNDGLP
+112 WGERNDGRP

-133 NSKYGFQTD
+133 SNKYSLQTD
-142 TAAFFLTV
+142 TAAFFLTI
-150 NPAGGNRR
+150 NPVGGNLRMQ
-158 LENTVNNTAGNILLP
+158 NTVNNVASNILPP
-173 EPYFIFTEGK
+173 EPYFIYDEAN
-183 YFIEQINPGYYVD
+183 YFGDYINPGYYID

-201 HSSSYDRGE
+201 HSSSYDKGE
-210 SIVSVDIYAGQ
+210 GYVSWDIYSGQ
-221 SRNEAHTLYP
+221 SLSVPHTLYP
-231 YVSGPDATFSIN
+231 YSSGPN
-243 AVGNSINL
+243 AVFKINL
-251 RKFRVKLNAD
+251 FGNAINQRRFVVKLNAD
-261 SIFGTQMDYL
+261 SIYGQQLDYL
-271 NQTKSS
+271 NQVKASTG
-277 VSVPLTKLLNGINTI
+277 VQLTSLLTGANTI
-292 EITNQSDG
+292 EITNISPG
-300 YYDRMVVAQYELNYP
+300 PYDRMVIAQYELIYP
-315 RVFNFGNAIN
+315 RIFNFGNATN
-325 FQFELSANPAGNY
+325 FEFELPANPTGNY
-338 LEIANFNY
+338 LEISNFNY

-354 DITNGK
+354 DLTNGK
-360 RYIGDISNPTLLK
+360 RYIGDISNPVLLK
-373 FALEPSMVDRKF
+373 FALEPSLAERKF
-385 VLISLEPSNIAAI
+385 VLISLDPSNIAVI
-398 STMKQR
+398 GTMRQR
-404 NFINYS
+404 NFINYG

-415 GDYLIISHPRLYG
+415 GDYLIISHPRLYAG
-428 GPGGSNPV
+428 AGGSNPV
-436 EDYRAYRSSSAGG
+436 ENYRAYRSSNAGG

-480 RWARANFS
+480 RWARATFS
-488 TTPKFVFMIGH
+488 QLPKFVFMIGH
-499 AVEYVQYRYSE
+499 AVVYDQYRYAQTSSD
-510 ANPDVERLNIVPTF
+510 PDIERLNIVPTF

-538 QQIPLTPIGRLSV
+538 QQIPITPIGRLSV
-551 IDGGEVATYLAK
+551 IDGNEVSIYLAK
-563 VKEYEAA
+563 VQEYEAT

-577 IQDKAW
+577 AQDKAW
-583 MKNIVHVIGGS
+583 MKNAVHVIGGND
-594 EPGLVAQLTGYM
+594 PTLVAQLTAYM

-635 ISDQRMKTLFAEGL
+635 ISDQRLKELFTEGL

-691 FFNFNP
+691 FFNYNP
-697 ARFYTKETLSEKW
+697 ARFYTKETLSERW

-718 IAFIASSNFGIPH
+718 IAFIASSHFGIPH

-737 TKTYTNEARTM
+737 TKTYTNEARIM
-748 YGKTY
+748 YGRTY
-753 GEILRQTVID
+753 GEILKQTVAD
-763 VFAQTSQL
+763 VFVQTSQL
-771 DFYARMHTEENVLHG
+771 DFYARMHTEQNTLHG
-786 DPAIRPNNHLKPDY
+786 DPAIRPNTHLKPDY
-800 VIEDPMVKAS
+800 VIEEPMVKVS

-818 TVFKVDAKYINQGRA
+818 TVFKVDAKYINMGRA
-833 VNKDISIKVER
+833 VNKNITIKIER
-844 KLPGGN
+844 RTLASGN
-850 FFTVFIDT
+850 FVTVLNDT
-858 IPGIRYEDSVSVI
+858 IPGIRYADSVSI
-871 LHINPTTDQGLNQIR
+871 LLHINPTTDQGLNQIR
-886 VTIDADNV
+886 VTIDADNA
-894 VDESWENNNT
+894 VDELFETNNT

-912 EDDARPVYPLNYAII
+912 EDDARPIYPLNYAII
-927 NKQNIKFYAST
+927 NKQNIKLYAST

-948 RMEIDTTDFFNSSY
+948 RMEIDTTDFFNSSF
-962 KRTVNITAVG
+962 KRTVNTTSTG

-977 NPSITFTDSTVYFW
+977 NPGITFTDSTVYYW
-991 RVSPLDAAGN
+991 RVSPIDGTTGN
-1001 PSKWDEASFVYLPN
+1001 PSKWNEASFIYLPN
-1015 SDVGF
+1015 SDLGF
-1020 DQSHF
+1020 NQSHF

-1032 SERVFIDSTN
+1032 SQRVFIDSAS

-1050 FNSLFIRSGIYPTS
+1050 LNNLFIRSGQYPTS
-1064 SPNAADYNVGINGK
+1064 SPNAADYSIVANGHINL
-1078 TNAGPGCNYNEIYI
+1078 GPGCAYNELII
-1092 TVFDPISF
+1092 NVLDPISF
-1100 QPMQQNATGDLYG
+1100 QPMGNPTGNLYG
-1113 SYNCQG
+1113 SNTSCGFSYD
-1119 MAYNRQFNFMYSL
+1119 REPNFMFSV

-1154 VVVRSNTSPYY
+1154 VAIRSNTAPYPGY
-1165 SWGPNTYASVW
+1165 NTYAAVW
-1176 RADTAYYGPGVSL
+1176 QADTAYYGHDISL

-1204 DTTNAFVFVYKKNS
+1204 DTTNCFVFVYKKNS
-1218 LATYTPSFKFGENI
+1218 LATYTPSIKFAENI
-1232 YDRILLSVVCPT
+1232 YDRVLMNVVCPT
-1244 PDTLGYIT
+1244 PDTLGYTT
-1252 SPAFGAAKQWKQL
+1252 SPAFGVAKQWKQL

-1270 TVDVSASDQPTV
+1270 TIDATVGDMPTV
-1282 DIIGINNGGIETTI
+1282 DLIGVNNSGAETTL
-1296 MSGLNTG
+1296 MSDLDPT
-1303 QQDVDISTINAAQY
+1303 QQDVDISSISATQY
-1317 PFLKLR
+1317 PYLKLR

-1343 YVPVPEGALTPNVF
+1343 YVPIPEGAVAPNVF
-1357 FQFKDTLDP
+1357 FQFKDTLEA
-1366 GEPLNFKVTFK
+1366 GEPLDFKIAFK
-1377 NISDANFDSLK
+1377 NISDAGFDS
-1388 IKLIVTDGNNV
+1388 IKVKMIVTNSGNV
-1399 QHIISPSSRFKPL
+1399 QDTISPSSKFRPL
-1412 ISGDTLNVRNL
+1412 VSGDTLHVRNL
-1423 TTTSGLSGLNTFF
+1423 TTTSGLSGLNTFY

-1445 PEQFHFNNFMYKTFY
+1445 PEQFHFNNFMYRNFY
-1460 VRSDKVNPLLD
+1460 VKSDKVNPLLD

-1487 KPHITI
+1487 KPHIII
-1493 KLKDENKWLLLNDTT
+1493 KLKDESKWLLLDDTS
-1508 GAQIQVRYPN
+1508 GAKIEVRYPN
-1518 GVKRSYFFNTSD
+1518 GVKRSFFFNTND
-1530 TLKFTPPGN
+1530 TLKFTPASN
-1539 APNVDNTATIDF
+1539 VPNPDNTATIDF

-1612 TGAEVPQNIRIQIMT
+1612 TGSEVPQNIRIQIMT

-1634 EISKDELGPLHIGR
+1634 EITKDELGPLHIGR

-1680 RSLDKYRSTD
+1680 RSLDKYRSTE

>member
-1 VIKTKRKNSSHP
+1 
-13 DKIILMK
+13 MK

-26 SIAISGLYA
+26 LIAIPGLSA
-35 TAQTFPYN
+35 IAQTFPYN
-43 NEWIDYSKTYYKFY
+43 NEWIDYNKTYYKFY
-57 VGKTA
+57 VGKTG

-67 QTVLASNGI
+67 QTALAAVGI
-76 GSIPAE
+76 GGTPAE

-112 WGEKNDGLP
+112 WGEQNDGRP
-121 DSTLYRDTSFIL
+121 DSTLYRDPSFIL
-133 NSKYGFQTD
+133 ADKYSFQTD

-150 NPAGGNRR
+150 NPAGGNSR
-158 LENTVNNTAGNILLP
+158 LQNTVNNVAANILPP
-173 EPYFIFTEGK
+173 EPYFMFTEGK
-183 YFIEQINPGYYVD
+183 YFKDYLNGGYYVD
-196 AGEYV
+196 AGEYI
-201 HSSSYDRGE
+201 HSSTYDRGE
-210 SIVSVDIYAGQ
+210 GWVCWDIYAGYPL
-221 SRNEAHTLYP
+221 NIGHKLYP

-243 AVGNSINL
+243 AFGNSVNL
-251 RKFRVKLNAD
+251 RRFRVKLNAD

-277 VSVPLTKLLNGINTI
+277 VNVPLTTLLNGLNTI
-292 EITNQSDG
+292 EIANQSVG
-300 YYDRMVVAQYELNYP
+300 VWDRLVVSQYELTYP
-315 RVFNFGNAIN
+315 RVFNFDDAKN
-325 FQFELSANPAGNY
+325 FQFGLPANPAGNY
-338 LEIANFNY
+338 LEITNFNY

-354 DITNGK
+354 DLTNGK
-360 RYIGDISNPTLLK
+360 RYIGDISNPAILK
-373 FALEPSMVDRKF
+373 FALEPSLVDRDLL
-385 VLISLEPSNIAAI
+385 LISLESSNIAAI
-398 STMKQR
+398 GAMQQR
-404 NFINYS
+404 NFINYN

-415 GDYLIISHPRLYG
+415 GDYLIISHPRLYA
-428 GPGGSNPV
+428 GPGGANPV
-436 EDYRAYRSSSAGG
+436 DDYKVYRSSSAGG
-449 AYNAKIYEIDELVD
+449 AYSAKIYEIDELVD

-475 VRNFL
+475 IRNFL
-480 RWARANFS
+480 RWARSNFS
-488 TTPKFVFMIGH
+488 AAPKFVIMIGH
-499 AVEYVQYRYSE
+499 AVVYDQYRYSE
-510 ANPDVERLNIVPTF
+510 LASDPDIERLNIVPTF
-524 GSPASDILLSADVR
+524 GLPASDILLSADVR

-563 VKEYEAA
+563 VKEYETT

-577 IQDKAW
+577 SQDKAW
-583 MKNIVHVIGGS
+583 MKNVVHVIGGS
-594 EPGLVAQLTGYM
+594 EPALVAQLSTYM

-620 NVTTFIKS
+620 NVTTFKKS

-635 ISDQRMKTLFAEGL
+635 LSDQRMKDLFAEGI
-649 NQVTYFGHSSATVL
+649 NQVNYFGHSSATVL

-672 YNNQGKYP
+672 YNNPGKYP

-691 FFNFNP
+691 FFNYNP

-718 IAFIASSNFGIPH
+718 IAFVASSHFGIPH

-737 TKTYTNEARTM
+737 TKTYTNESRTM
-748 YGKTY
+748 YGRTY
-753 GEILRQTVID
+753 GEILKQTIAD
-763 VFAQTSQL
+763 VFVHTTQF
-771 DFYARMHTEENVLHG
+771 DFYARMHTEQNTLHG
-786 DPAIRPNNHLKPDY
+786 DPAIRPNTHLKPDY

-818 TVFKVDAKYINQGRA
+818 TVFKVDARYLNQGRA
-833 VNKDISIKVER
+833 VNKNISIKVER
-844 KLPGGN
+844 KLPGGS
-850 FFTVFIDT
+850 FFTVLKDT
-858 IPGIRYEDSVSVI
+858 IPGVRYADSVSI
-871 LHINPTTDQGLNQIR
+871 TLHINPTTDQGLNQIR
-886 VTIDADNV
+886 VTIDADND

-912 EDDARPVYPLNYAII
+912 EDDARPIYPLNYAII
-927 NKQNIKFYAST
+927 NKQNIKLYAST

-948 RMEIDTTDFFNSSY
+948 RMEIDTTDFFNSSF
-962 KRTVNITAVG
+962 KRTVNTTSSG

-977 NPSITFTDSTVYFW
+977 NPGVTFTDSTVYYW
-991 RVSPLDAAGN
+991 RVSPIDGAGN
-1001 PSKWDEASFVYLPN
+1001 PSKWHEASFVYLPN

-1020 DQSHF
+1020 NQSHF
-1025 YQHTKSF
+1025 YQHTRSF
-1032 SERVFIDSTN
+1032 SERVFLDSTN

-1050 FNSLFIRSGIYPTS
+1050 LNNLFIRNGQYPTS
-1064 SPNAADYNVGINGK
+1064 SPNAADYNINVNGQ
-1078 TNAGPGCNYNEIYI
+1078 NIIGPGCSYDELIIN
-1092 TVFDPISF
+1092 VFDPISF
-1100 QPMQQNATGDLYG
+1100 QPMHNTTGNLYG

-1119 MAYNRQFNFMYSL
+1119 MAFNREFNFHYSMA
-1132 GDTASRR
+1132 DTSGRR
-1139 KAREFLENIVPEGAY
+1139 KARDFLQNTVPDGAY
-1154 VVVRSNTSPYY
+1154 VAIRSNTSPYP
-1165 SWGPNTYASVW
+1165 WAPDTYASVW
-1176 RADTAYYGPGVSL
+1176 QADAAYYGQNTL
-1189 YHTLKNQGFTSIDNY
+1189 YNTLKDQGFTSIDDY
-1204 DTTNAFVFVYKKNS
+1204 DTTNGFAIVYKKNG
-1218 LATYTPSFKFGENI
+1218 LATYTPSIKFAENI
-1232 YDRILLSVVCPT
+1232 YDRILLSVDCPT
-1244 PDTLGYIT
+1244 PDTLGYTT
-1252 SPAFGAAKQWKQL
+1252 SPAFGVAKQWKQL

-1270 TVDVSASDQPTV
+1270 TVDATAGDMPTI
-1282 DIIGINNGGIETTI
+1282 DLIGINSAGVEATV
-1296 MSGLNTG
+1296 MSGLDPS
-1303 QQDVDISTINAAQY
+1303 QQDVDISSINAAQY
-1317 PFLKLR
+1317 PYLKLR

-1343 YVPVPEGALTPNVF
+1343 YVPIPEGALTPNIF
-1357 FQFKDTLDP
+1357 FQFKDTLDA
-1366 GEPLNFKVTFK
+1366 GEPLDFKVAFK

-1388 IKLIVTDGNNV
+1388 VKLILTDRNNV
-1399 QHIISPSSRFKPL
+1399 QNTILPPKFKPL
-1412 ISGDTLNVRNL
+1412 IGGDTLHVRNL
-1423 TTTSGLSGLNTFF
+1423 TTTSGLSGLNTFY

-1445 PEQFHFNNFMYKTFY
+1445 PEQFHFNNFMYRTFY

-1493 KLKDENKWLLLNDTT
+1493 KLKDESKWLLLNDTA

-1530 TLKFTPPGN
+1530 TLKFTPAGN
-1539 APNVDNTATIDF
+1539 APNPDNTATIDF

-1565 TGKDK
+1565 TGKDR

-1575 GNVEYKVGF
+1575 GNIEYKVGF

-1634 EISKDELGPLHIGR
+1634 EITKDELGPLHIGR

-1680 RSLDKYRSTD
+1680 RSLDKYRSTE

>member
-1 VIKTKRKNSSHP
+1 
-13 DKIILMK
+13 MK

-26 SIAISGLYA
+26 MIVISGLSA

-57 VGKTA
+57 IRNTG

-67 QTVLASNGI
+67 QAVLASNGI

-92 VPIYTSVP
+92 IPIYTSVP
-100 SGPLSGSDFIEF
+100 SGPLGGSDFIEF
-112 WGEKNDGLP
+112 WGEENDGLP
-121 DSTLYRDTSFIL
+121 DSTLYRDPSFIL
-133 NSKYGFQTD
+133 SSKHSFQSD
-142 TAAFFLTV
+142 TASYFLTV

-158 LENTVNNTAGNILLP
+158 LQNTVNNVAGNILPP
-173 EPYFIFTEGK
+173 EAYFMFTEGK
-183 YFIEQINPGYYVD
+183 YYWEYINHGYYVD

-201 HSSSYDRGE
+201 HSSSYDKGE
-210 SIVSVDIYAGQ
+210 SWVCRDIYAGQ
-221 SRNEAHTLYP
+221 SRYEGHTLYP
-231 YVSGPDATFSIN
+231 YFLGPDATFSIN
-243 AVGNSINL
+243 AAGNSINI
-251 RKFRVKLNAD
+251 RRFKVKLNSD
-261 SIFGTQMDYL
+261 SILETQMDYL

-277 VSVPLTKLLNGINTI
+277 VSVPLTTLLNGPNTI
-292 EITNQSDG
+292 EIANQSLAP
-300 YYDRMVVAQYELNYP
+300 YDRMVVAQYELTYP
-315 RVFNFGNAIN
+315 RVFNFGNNIN
-325 FQFELSANPAGNY
+325 FQFELPANPSGNY
-338 LEIANFNY
+338 LEITNFNY
-346 GSTAPVLY
+346 GSTVPVLY

-360 RYIGDISNPTLLK
+360 RYIGDISNPALLK

-398 STMKQR
+398 GPMKQR
-404 NFINYS
+404 NFINYN
-410 LAANQ
+410 LATNQ
-415 GDYLIISHPRLYG
+415 ADYLIISHPRLYV

-436 EDYRAYRSSSAGG
+436 DDYRAYRSSSVGG
-449 AYNAKIYEIDELVD
+449 SYNTKIFEIDELVD

-488 TTPKFVFMIGH
+488 TAPKFVFMIGH
-499 AVEYVQYRYSE
+499 AVVYDQYNYAERS
-510 ANPDVERLNIVPTF
+510 NDPNIERLNIVPTF
-524 GSPASDILLSADVR
+524 GVPASDILLSADVR

-563 VKEYEAA
+563 VKEYETV

-577 IQDKAW
+577 VQDKAW
-583 MKNIVHVIGGS
+583 MKNVVHVIGGN
-594 EPGLVAQLTGYM
+594 EPDLVADLSAYM
-606 NKYKQIISDTLFGG
+606 NKYEQIISDTLFGG
-620 NVTTFIKS
+620 NVTTFKKS

-635 ISDQRMKTLFAEGL
+635 ITDQRIKDLFAEGL

-672 YNNQGKYP
+672 YNNSGKYP

-691 FFNFNP
+691 FFNYNG
-697 ARFYTKETLSEKW
+697 ARFYTKETLSERW

-718 IAFIASSNFGIPH
+718 IAFIASSHFGIPY
-731 YLDIYN
+731 YLDMYN
-737 TKTYTNEARTM
+737 TKTYTNETRTM
-748 YGKTY
+748 YGKSY
-753 GEILRQTVID
+753 GEILRQSVID

-771 DFYARMHTEENVLHG
+771 DYYARMHTEQSTYHG
-786 DPAIRPNNHLKPDY
+786 DPAIHPNNHLKPDY
-800 VIEDPMVKAS
+800 VVEDPMVKAS
-810 PSFISVAD
+810 PSFITVAD
-818 TVFKVDAKYINQGRA
+818 TIFRIDAKYFNQGKS
-833 VNKDISIKVER
+833 VNKNIAILVER
-844 KLPGGN
+844 KTPTN
-850 FFTVFIDT
+850 STFITVLKDT
-858 IPGIRYEDSVSVI
+858 IPGTRYLDSVSVI
-871 LHINPTTDQGLNQIR
+871 FRIDPLTDQGLNQIR
-886 VTIDADNV
+886 VTIDADNA

-927 NKQNIKFYAST
+927 NKQNIKLYAST

-948 RMEIDTTDFFNSSY
+948 RMEIDTTEFFNSSF
-962 KRTVNITAVG
+962 KRTVNVTAIG

-977 NPSITFTDSTVYFW
+977 NPATTFTDSTVYYW

-1001 PSKWDEASFVYLPN
+1001 PSKWNEASFVYLPN

-1020 DQSHF
+1020 NQSHF

-1032 SERVFIDSTN
+1032 SERVFIDSAN

-1050 FNSLFIRSGIYPTS
+1050 FNQLFIRSGVYPTS
-1064 SPNAADYNVGINGK
+1064 SPNAADYYINVNGEGIV
-1078 TNAGPGCNYNEIYI
+1078 GPGCGYNELNIN
-1092 TVFDPISF
+1092 VFDPVSF
-1100 QPMQQNATGDLYG
+1100 QPMRNTTGDLYG
-1113 SYNCQG
+1113 TYTCQG
-1119 MAYNRQFNFMYSL
+1119 MAYNREFNFIFPL

-1139 KAREFLENIVPEGAY
+1139 RIREFLENIVPEGSY
-1154 VVVRSNTSPYY
+1154 VTVRSGTYPYP
-1165 SWGPNTYASVW
+1165 GVNTYASVW
-1176 RADTAYYGPGVSL
+1176 AADTAYYGPGVSL
-1189 YHTLKNQGFTSIDNY
+1189 YHTLKAQGFTSIDNY

-1218 LATYTPSFKFGENI
+1218 LATYTPSIKFGENI

-1244 PDTLGYIT
+1244 PDTLGYTT

-1265 KWRGS
+1265 KWKGS
-1270 TVDVSASDQPTV
+1270 TVDVSAGDQPTV
-1282 DIIGINNGGIETTI
+1282 DIIGIDNAGTETTI
-1296 MSGLNTG
+1296 MRGLNTG

-1343 YVPVPEGALTPNVF
+1343 YEPVPEGALTPNIF

-1366 GEPLNFKVTFK
+1366 GEPLDFKVAFK
-1377 NISDANFDSLK
+1377 NISDGRFDSLK
-1388 IKLIVTDGNNV
+1388 VKMVVTKSNNV
-1399 QHIISPSSRFKPL
+1399 QDTITVGRFKPL
-1412 ISGDTLNVRNL
+1412 PGNDTLNVRGPIN
-1423 TTTSGLSGLNTFF
+1423 TAGLVGQNTFY

-1445 PEQFHFNNFMYKTFY
+1445 PEQFHFNNFMYRTFY

-1493 KLKDENKWLLLNDTT
+1493 KLKDENKWLLLNDTS

-1539 APNVDNTATIDF
+1539 APNADNTATIDF

-1634 EISKDELGPLHIGR
+1634 EITKDELGPLHIGR

-1680 RSLDKYRSTD
+1680 RSLDKYRSTE

>member
-1 VIKTKRKNSSHP
+1 
-13 DKIILMK
+13 MK

-26 SIAISGLYA
+26 LIAISGLSV

-57 VGKTA
+57 VGKTG

-67 QTVLASNGI
+67 QTVLTSNGI
-76 GSIPAE
+76 GSVPAE

-100 SGPLSGSDFIEF
+100 SGPLGGSDFIEF

-121 DSTLYRDTSFIL
+121 DSTLYRDSDFIL
-133 NSKYGFQTD
+133 SSKYSFQTD
-142 TAAFFLTV
+142 TAAFFLTI

-158 LENTVNNTAGNILLP
+158 LQNTVNNVAGNILPP
-173 EPYFIFTEGK
+173 EPYFMFTEGK
-183 YFIEQINPGYYVD
+183 YFKDYLNQGYYVD

-201 HSSSYDRGE
+201 HSSSYDKGE
-210 SIVSVDIYAGQ
+210 AWVCWDIYAGQ
-221 SRNEAHTLYP
+221 PRNVDHKLFP

-243 AVGNSINL
+243 AFGNSVNL
-251 RKFRVKLNAD
+251 RSFRVKLNAD

-271 NQTKSS
+271 NQSKTT
-277 VSVPLTKLLNGINTI
+277 VSIPLTTLLNGPNTI
-292 EITNQSDG
+292 EIANLSTGS
-300 YYDRMVVAQYELNYP
+300 YDRMVVSQYELTYP
-315 RVFNFGNAIN
+315 RVFNLGDTMK
-325 FQFELSANPAGNY
+325 FQFELPANPAGNY
-338 LEIANFNY
+338 LEITNFNY

-360 RYIGDISNPTLLK
+360 RYIGDISNPSLLK

-385 VLISLEPSNIAAI
+385 VLINLDPSSITSIGAMN
-398 STMKQR
+398 QR
-404 NFINYS
+404 NFINYN
-410 LAANQ
+410 LAVNQ
-415 GDYLIISHPRLYG
+415 GDYLIISHPRLYA

-436 EDYRAYRSSSAGG
+436 DDYRIYRSSSAGG
-449 AYNAKIYEIDELVD
+449 AYTAKIYEIDELVD

-475 VRNFL
+475 IRNFL

-488 TTPKFVFMIGH
+488 ATPKFAFMIGH
-499 AVEYVQYRYSE
+499 AVVYDQYRYSE
-510 ANPDVERLNIVPTF
+510 FASDPNIERLNIVPTF

-538 QQIPLTPIGRLSV
+538 QQIPVTPIGRLSV
-551 IDGGEVATYLAK
+551 IDGGEIATYLAK
-563 VKEYEAA
+563 VKEYEAV

-583 MKNIVHVIGGS
+583 MKNVVHVTGGN
-594 EPGLVAQLTGYM
+594 EPSLVAQLTGYM

-620 NVTTFIKS
+620 NVTTFKKS
-628 STETIQA
+628 SAETIQA
-635 ISDQRMKTLFAEGL
+635 ISDQRMKDLFAEGI

-672 YNNQGKYP
+672 YNNPGKYP

-691 FFNFNP
+691 FFNYNP
-697 ARFYTKETLSEKW
+697 ARFYTKETLSERW

-718 IAFIASSNFGIPH
+718 IAFIASSHFGIPY

-737 TKTYTNEARTM
+737 TKTYTNEARAM
-748 YGKTY
+748 YGKSY
-753 GEILRQTVID
+753 GEIFRQTVID

-771 DFYARMHTEENVLHG
+771 DFYARMHTEQNTLHG
-786 DPAIRPNNHLKPDY
+786 DPAIHPNNHLKPDY

-818 TVFKVDAKYINQGRA
+818 TVFKVDAKYLNQGRS
-833 VNKDISIKVER
+833 VNKDISILVER
-844 KLPGGN
+844 KTPINNN
-850 FFTVFIDT
+850 FIPVLKDT
-858 IPGIRYEDSVSVI
+858 LPGIRYTDSVSVI
-871 LHINPTTDQGLNQIR
+871 LHIDPLTDQGLNQIR
-886 VTIDADNV
+886 VTIDADNA

-927 NKQNIKFYAST
+927 NKQDIKLYAST

-948 RMEIDTTDFFNSSY
+948 RMEIDTTDFFNSSF
-962 KRTVNITAVG
+962 KRTVNVTAVG

-977 NPSITFTDSTVYFW
+977 APGITFTDSTVYYW
-991 RVSPLDAAGN
+991 RVSPLDGANN
-1001 PSKWDEASFVYLPN
+1001 PSKWNEASFVYLPS

-1020 DQSHF
+1020 NQSHF

-1050 FNSLFIRSGIYPTS
+1050 LNNLFIRTGQYPTS
-1064 SPNAADYNVGINGK
+1064 STTASDYYINVNGH
-1078 TNAGPGCNYNEIYI
+1078 NIIGPGCAYNELII
-1092 TVFDPISF
+1092 NVFDPISF
-1100 QPMQQNATGDLYG
+1100 QPMPNPTGFLYG
-1113 SYNCQG
+1113 STAWCG
-1119 MAYNRQFNFMYSL
+1119 LSFNREFNFMYSL

-1154 VVVRSNTSPYY
+1154 VAIRSNTAPYPGY
-1165 SWGPNTYASVW
+1165 NTYASVW
-1176 RADTAYYGPGVSL
+1176 KADTAYYGPDISL
-1189 YHTLKNQGFTSIDNY
+1189 YHTLKSQGFTSIDNY
-1204 DTTNAFVFVYKKNS
+1204 DTTNGFAFVYKKNS
-1218 LATYTPSFKFGENI
+1218 LATFTPSIKFAENI
-1232 YDRILLSVVCPT
+1232 YDRILLNVVCPT

-1270 TVDVSASDQPTV
+1270 TVDVSADDQPTV
-1282 DIIGINNGGIETTI
+1282 DIIGISNAGIETTI
-1296 MSGLNTG
+1296 MSGLSSG

-1317 PFLKLR
+1317 PYLKLR

-1343 YVPVPEGALTPNVF
+1343 YEPIPEGALTPNVF
-1357 FQFKDTLDP
+1357 FQFRDTLDP
-1366 GEPLNFKVTFK
+1366 GEPLDFKVAFK
-1377 NISDANFDSLK
+1377 NISDGRFDSLK
-1388 IKLIVTDGNNV
+1388 VKMVVTKSNNV
-1399 QHIISPSSRFKPL
+1399 QDTIPVGRFRPL
-1412 ISGDTLNVRNL
+1412 PGQDTLYVRSPIN
-1423 TTTSGLSGLNTFF
+1423 TAGFAGQNTFY

-1445 PEQFHFNNFMYKTFY
+1445 PEQFHFNNFMYRTFY

-1493 KLKDENKWLLLNDTT
+1493 KLKDESKWLLLNDTS
-1508 GAQIQVRYPN
+1508 GAKIEVRYPN
-1518 GVKRSYFFNTSD
+1518 GVKRSFFFNTSD
-1530 TLKFTPPGN
+1530 TLKFTPAGN
-1539 APNVDNTATIDF
+1539 APNPDNTATIDF

-1565 TGKDK
+1565 SGKDR

-1612 TGAEVPQNIRIQIMT
+1612 TGSEVPQNIRIQIMT

-1634 EISKDELGPLHIGR
+1634 EITKDELGPLHIGR

-1680 RSLDKYRSTD
+1680 RSLDKYRSTE
-1690 KDNEDNTDKYF
+1690 KYNEDNTDKYF

>member
-1 VIKTKRKNSSHP
+1 
-13 DKIILMK
+13 MK
-20 RILLIL
+20 RILLTL
-26 SIAISGLYA
+26 LIAISGLFT

-57 VGKTA
+57 VGKTG

-67 QTVLASNGI
+67 QTALASVGI
-76 GSIPAE
+76 GSTPAE
-82 QFQLWRNGRE
+82 HFQLWRNGRE

-100 SGPLSGSDFIEF
+100 SGPLSGGDYIEF
-112 WGEKNDGLP
+112 WGEQNDGRP

-133 NSKYGFQTD
+133 ANKYSFQTD
-142 TAAFFLTV
+142 TASFFLTV
-150 NPAGGNRR
+150 NPTGGNLR
-158 LENTVNNTAGNILLP
+158 LQNTVNNVAGNILPP
-173 EPYFIFTEGK
+173 EPYFMFTEGK
-183 YFIEQINPGYYVD
+183 YYKDYLNPGYYID

-201 HSSSYDRGE
+201 HSSSYDKGE
-210 SIVSVDIYAGQ
+210 SWVCWDISAGQ
-221 SRNEAHTLYP
+221 SLPESHNLYP
-231 YVSGPDATFSIN
+231 YASGPNATFRIN
-243 AVGNSINL
+243 AFGNGINQ
-251 RKFRVKLNAD
+251 RRFRVKLNAD

-271 NQTKSS
+271 NQAKSS
-277 VSVPLTKLLNGINTI
+277 VSVPLTSFLNGPNTI
-292 EITNQSDG
+292 EITNLSTG
-300 YYDRMVVAQYELNYP
+300 AYDRMVVAQYELVYP
-315 RVFNFGNAIN
+315 RIFNLGGAMN
-325 FQFELSANPAGNY
+325 FQFELPANPAGNY
-338 LEIANFNY
+338 LEITNFNY

-360 RYIGDISNPTLLK
+360 RYIGDISNPALLK
-373 FALEPSMVDRKF
+373 FALEPSSVNREF
-385 VLISLEPSNIAAI
+385 VLISLDPSNISAAGI
-398 STMKQR
+398 MHQR
-404 NFINYS
+404 NFINYG

-415 GDYLIISHPRLYG
+415 GDYIIISHPRLYA
-428 GPGGSNPV
+428 GPGGTNPV
-436 EDYRAYRSSSAGG
+436 ENYRVYRSSSAGG

-475 VRNFL
+475 IRNFL

-488 TTPKFVFMIGH
+488 VAPKFVFMIGH
-499 AVEYVQYRYSE
+499 SVVYDQYRYAEFVSD
-510 ANPDVERLNIVPTF
+510 PDIERLDIVPTF

-551 IDGGEVATYLAK
+551 IDGNEVATYLAK
-563 VKEYEAA
+563 VQEYEAM
-570 QTISSPL
+570 QTVSSPL
-577 IQDKAW
+577 VQDKAW
-583 MKNIVHVIGGS
+583 MKNVVHVIGGN
-594 EPGLVAQLTGYM
+594 EPALVTQLSTYM
-606 NKYKQIISDTLFGG
+606 NKYKQIISDTLFGA
-620 NVTTFIKS
+620 NVTTFKKS
-628 STETIQA
+628 STETIQQLA
-635 ISDQRMKTLFAEGL
+635 DQQLKSLFAEGL

-672 YNNQGKYP
+672 YNNPGKYP

-691 FFNFNP
+691 FFNYNP
-697 ARFYTKETLSEKW
+697 ARFYTKETLSERW

-718 IAFIASSNFGIPH
+718 IAFIASSHFGIPH

-737 TKTYTNEARTM
+737 TKTYTNESRTM
-748 YGKTY
+748 YGRSY
-753 GEILRQTVID
+753 GEIMKQAVAD

-771 DFYARMHTEENVLHG
+771 DYYARMHTEQNTLHG
-786 DPAIRPNNHLKPDY
+786 DPAIRPNTHLKPDY
-800 VIEDPMVKAS
+800 VIEDPMVKIS
-810 PSFISVAD
+810 PSFITIAEDS
-818 TVFKVDAKYINQGRA
+818 FKVNAKYLNQGRA
-833 VNKDISIKVER
+833 VNKDITIEIKR
-844 KLPGGN
+844 KRPGGGP
-850 FFTVFIDT
+850 FITVLKDT
-858 IPGIRYEDSVSVI
+858 IPGIRYADSVSI
-871 LHINPTTDQGLNQIR
+871 TLRIDPITDKGLNQIM
-886 VTIDADNV
+886 VTIDADNA
-894 VDESWENNNT
+894 VDESYETNNT
-904 ITKDVFIF
+904 IIKDVFIF
-912 EDDARPVYPLNYAII
+912 EDDARPVYPSNYAII
-927 NKQNIKFYAST
+927 NKQNIMLYAST

-948 RMEIDTTDFFNSSY
+948 RMEMDTTDFFNSSF
-962 KRTVNITAVG
+962 KRTVNVTSAG

-977 NPSITFTDSTVYFW
+977 NPGVTFTDSTVYYW
-991 RVSPLDAAGN
+991 RVSPLDTTGN
-1001 PSKWDEASFVYLPN
+1001 PSKWSEASFVYLPN
-1015 SDVGF
+1015 SDLGF
-1020 DQSHF
+1020 NQSHF

-1050 FNSLFIRSGIYPTS
+1050 LNNLFIRTGLYPTS
-1064 SPNAADYNVGINGK
+1064 SPNAADYYIAVNGQ
-1078 TNAGPGCNYNEIYI
+1078 NSVGPGCGYNELII
-1092 TVFDPISF
+1092 NVFDPVSF
-1100 QPMQQNATGDLYG
+1100 QPMQNTTGDLYG

-1119 MAYNRQFNFMYSL
+1119 MAYNREFNFHYSMA
-1132 GDTASRR
+1132 DTSGRR
-1139 KAREFLENIVPEGAY
+1139 KAWDFLQNIVPEGSY
-1154 VVVRSNTSPYY
+1154 VAIRSNTSPY
-1165 SWGPNTYASVW
+1165 SWAPNTYASVW
-1176 RADTAYYGPGVSL
+1176 QADAAYYGSNTL
-1189 YHTLKNQGFTSIDNY
+1189 YNTLKDQGFTSIDDY
-1204 DTTNAFVFVYKKNS
+1204 DTTNAFAFVYKKNS
-1218 LATYTPSFKFGENI
+1218 LATYTPSIKFSENI
-1232 YDRILLSVVCPT
+1232 YDRILLSVACPT
-1244 PDTLGYIT
+1244 PDTLGYTT

-1270 TVDVSASDQPTV
+1270 TVDAVAGDMPTI
-1282 DIIGINNGGIETTI
+1282 DIIGVNNAGIETTV
-1296 MSGLNTG
+1296 MTGLNTS
-1303 QQDVDISTINAAQY
+1303 QQDVDISAINAAQY
-1317 PFLKLR
+1317 PYLKLR

-1343 YVPVPEGALTPNVF
+1343 YVPVPEGAIAPNVF
-1357 FQFKDTLDP
+1357 FQFKDTLEA
-1366 GEPLNFKVTFK
+1366 GEPLDFKVAFK
-1377 NISDANFDSLK
+1377 NISDGNFDSLK
-1388 IKLIVTDGNNV
+1388 VKMIVTDKNNV
-1399 QHIISPSSRFKPL
+1399 QNVISPFGRFRPL
-1412 ISGDTLNVRNL
+1412 PGNDTLHVRNL
-1423 TTTSGLSGLNTFF
+1423 TTTSGLTGQNTFY

-1445 PEQFHFNNFMYKTFY
+1445 PEQFHFNNFMYRNFY

-1493 KLKDENKWLLLNDTT
+1493 KLKDESKWLILNDTS
-1508 GAQIQVRYPN
+1508 GARIEVRYPN
-1518 GVKRSYFFNTSD
+1518 GVKHSFFFNTSD
-1530 TLKFTPPGN
+1530 TLKFTAAGN
-1539 APNVDNTATIDF
+1539 APNPDNTATIDF

-1565 TGKDK
+1565 TGKDR

-1634 EISKDELGPLHIGR
+1634 EITKDELGPLHIGR

-1680 RSLDKYRSTD
+1680 RSLDKYRSTE

>member
-1 VIKTKRKNSSHP
+1 
-13 DKIILMK
+13 MK
-20 RILLIL
+20 RILFILLIT
-26 SIAISGLYA
+26 ISGFAA
-35 TAQTFPYN
+35 TAQTFPFN
-43 NEWIDYSKTYYKFY
+43 NEWIDYNKTYYKFH
-57 VGKTA
+57 VKNTG

-67 QTVLASNGI
+67 QAVLASNGI
-76 GSIPAE
+76 GNIPAE

-92 VPIYTSVP
+92 VPIHTSVP
-100 SGPLSGSDFIEF
+100 SGPLTGNDFIEF
-112 WGEKNDGLP
+112 WGEMNDGLP
-121 DSTLYRDTSFIL
+121 DSTLYRDPDFIL
-133 NSKYGFQTD
+133 SSKYSFQSD
-142 TAAFFLTV
+142 TAWYFLTV
-150 NPAGGNRR
+150 NPAGGNKR
-158 LENTVNNTAGNILLP
+158 LQNTINNVATNILPP
-173 EPYFIFTEGK
+173 EPYFMFTEGRYGHDYLNGG
-183 YFIEQINPGYYVD
+183 YFVD

-201 HSSSYDRGE
+201 HSSSYDKGE
-210 SIVSVDIYAGQ
+210 GWVFMDIYTGYPR
-221 SRNEAHTLYP
+221 SEGLTLYP
-231 YVSGPDATFSIN
+231 YSSGPNATFKIN
-243 AVGNSINL
+243 AVGNAINL
-251 RKFRVKLNAD
+251 RSFKVTLNTD

-277 VSVPLTKLLNGINTI
+277 ASFPSTSLLNGGNTI
-292 EITNQSDG
+292 EITNQSPG
-300 YYDRMVVAQYELNYP
+300 YDRMVIAQYELTYP
-315 RVFNFGNAIN
+315 RVFNFGNEMN
-325 FQFELSANPAGNY
+325 FQFELPANPSGNY

-346 GSTAPVLY
+346 GTTAPVLY

-360 RYIGDISNPTLLK
+360 RYIGDISNPALLK

-385 VLISLEPSNIAAI
+385 VLASLEPSNIAAVG
-398 STMKQR
+398 TMKQR
-404 NFINYS
+404 NFINYN
-410 LAANQ
+410 LAVNQ
-415 GDYLIISHPRLYG
+415 GDYLIISHPRLYN
-428 GPGGSNPV
+428 GPSGSNPV
-436 EDYRAYRSSSAGG
+436 DDYRVYRNSTAGG

-488 TTPKFVFMIGH
+488 TAPRFVFLIGH
-499 AVEYVQYRYSE
+499 AVVYDQYNYAERSRDP
-510 ANPDVERLNIVPTF
+510 NIERLNIIPTF
-524 GSPASDILLSADVR
+524 GVPASDILLSADVR

-551 IDGGEVATYLAK
+551 IDGGEVATYLTK
-563 VKEYEAA
+563 VKEYELA
-570 QTISSPL
+570 QTVSSPS
-577 IQDKAW
+577 IQDNAW
-583 MKNIVHVIGGS
+583 TKNVVHVIGGS
-594 EPGLVAQLTGYM
+594 EPALVTQLNGYM
-606 NKYKQIISDTLFGG
+606 DKYKQIISDTLFSG
-620 NVTTFIKS
+620 NVTTFKKS

-635 ISDQRMKTLFAEGL
+635 ITDQHLKDLFSEGL

-672 YNNQGKYP
+672 YNNPGKYP

-691 FFNFNP
+691 FFNYNS
-697 ARFYTKETLSEKW
+697 ARFYTKETLSERW

-718 IAFIASSNFGIPH
+718 IAFIASSHFGIPH

-737 TKTYTNEARTM
+737 TKTYTSVARTM

-771 DFYARMHTEENVLHG
+771 DFFARMHTEQNTYHG
-786 DPAIRPNNHLKPDY
+786 DPAIHPNNHLKPDY
-800 VIEDPMVKAS
+800 VIEDPMVKIS

-818 TVFKVDAKYINQGRA
+818 DSFRVDAKYLNQGRA
-833 VNKDISIKVER
+833 VNKNISILVER
-844 KLPGGN
+844 RLPGGS
-850 FFTVFIDT
+850 FFPVLKDTV
-858 IPGIRYEDSVSVI
+858 PGTRFADSVSI
-871 LHINPTTDQGLNQIR
+871 WLPITPTTDKGLNQIR
-886 VTIDADNV
+886 VTIDADNT

-912 EDDARPVYPLNYAII
+912 EDDARPIYPLDYAIV
-927 NKQNIKFYAST
+927 NKQNIKLYAST
-938 ANPFSPSKQY
+938 ANPFSLSKQY
-948 RMEIDTTDFFNSSY
+948 RMEIDTTDFFNSSF
-962 KRTVNITAVG
+962 KRTVNKTSVG

-977 NPSITFTDSTVYFW
+977 DPGITFTDSTVYYW
-991 RVSPLDAAGN
+991 RVSPLDGNGN

-1020 DQSHF
+1020 NQSHF

-1050 FNSLFIRSGIYPTS
+1050 LNQLFIRTGVYPTS
-1064 SPNAADYNVGINGK
+1064 SPNAADYYINVNGQ
-1078 TNAGPGCNYNEIYI
+1078 NSVGPGCGYNELII
-1092 TVFDPISF
+1092 NVFDPVSF

-1119 MAYNRQFNFMYSL
+1119 MAYNREFNFMYSL

-1154 VVVRSNTSPYY
+1154 VAIRSGTYPYP
-1165 SWGPNTYASVW
+1165 GVNTYASAW
-1176 RADTAYYGPGVSL
+1176 RADTAIYGSGISL
-1189 YHTLKNQGFTSIDNY
+1189 YHTLKNQGITSIDNY
-1204 DTTNAFVFVYKKNS
+1204 DTTNAFALVYKKNS
-1218 LATYTPSFKFGENI
+1218 LATFAPSIKFSENI
-1232 YDRILLSVVCPT
+1232 YDRILLSVACPT
-1244 PDTLGYIT
+1244 PDTLGYTT

-1270 TVDVSASDQPTV
+1270 TVDALAGDQPTV
-1282 DIIGINNGGIETTI
+1282 DIIGVDNAGIETKL
-1296 MSGLNTG
+1296 MSGLNAG

-1343 YVPVPEGALTPNVF
+1343 YEPIPEGALMPNVF

-1366 GEPLNFKVTFK
+1366 GEPLDFKIAFK
-1377 NISDANFDSLK
+1377 NISDSKFDSLRVRMV
-1388 IKLIVTDGNNV
+1388 VTKSNNV
-1399 QHIISPSSRFKPL
+1399 QDTIPVGRFRPL
-1412 ISGDTLNVRNL
+1412 PGQDTLNVRSPIN
-1423 TTTSGLSGLNTFF
+1423 TAGFAGLNTFY

-1445 PEQFHFNNFMYKTFY
+1445 PEQFHFNNFMYRTFY
-1460 VRSDKVNPLLD
+1460 VKSDKVNPLLD

-1493 KLKDENKWLLLNDTT
+1493 KLKDESKWLLLNDTA

-1530 TLKFTPPGN
+1530 TLKFTPAGS
-1539 APNVDNTATIDF
+1539 APNADNTATIDF

-1565 TGKDK
+1565 TGKDR

-1575 GNVEYKVGF
+1575 GSLEYKVGF

-1634 EISKDELGPLHIGR
+1634 EITKDELGPLHIGR

-1680 RSLDKYRSTD
+1680 RSLDKYRSTE

>member
-1 VIKTKRKNSSHP
+1 
-13 DKIILMK
+13 MK

-26 SIAISGLYA
+26 LIAISGLSA

-57 VGKTA
+57 VGKTG

-67 QTVLASNGI
+67 QTALASVGI
-76 GSIPAE
+76 GGAPAE

-92 VPIYTSVP
+92 VPIYTSAP
-100 SGPLSGSDFIEF
+100 SGPLGGSDFIEF
-112 WGEKNDGLP
+112 WGERNDGRP
-121 DSTLYRDTSFIL
+121 DSTLFRDINFIL
-133 NSKYGFQTD
+133 SDKWSLQTD
-142 TAAFFLTV
+142 TAAFFLTI
-150 NPAGGNRR
+150 NPAGGNLR
-158 LENTVNNTAGNILLP
+158 LQNTVNNVAGNILP
-173 EPYFIFTEGK
+173 AEPYFIYNEAK
-183 YFIEQINPGYYVD
+183 YCADYINPGYYID

-201 HSSSYDRGE
+201 HSSSYDKGE
-210 SIVSVDIYAGQ
+210 GYVSWDIYSGQ
-221 SRNEAHTLYP
+221 SLSTPHTLYP
-231 YVSGPDATFSIN
+231 YSSGPDAIFR
-243 AVGNSINL
+243 INL
-251 RKFRVKLNAD
+251 FGNGINQRRFRVKLNAD
-261 SIFGTQMDYL
+261 SILGQQLDYL
-271 NQTKSS
+271 NQAKASTT
-277 VSVPLTKLLNGINTI
+277 VPLTSLLTGANTI
-292 EITNQSDG
+292 EITNISPG
-300 YYDRMVVAQYELNYP
+300 PYDRLVVAQYELIYP
-315 RVFNFGNAIN
+315 RIFDFGNTTN
-325 FQFELSANPAGNY
+325 FEFELPANPAGNY
-338 LEIANFNY
+338 LEITNFNY

-360 RYIGDISNPTLLK
+360 RYIGDISNSALLK
-373 FALEPSMVDRKF
+373 FALEPSIVDRKL
-385 VLISLEPSNIAAI
+385 VLISLDPSNISATG
-398 STMKQR
+398 TMHQR

-415 GDYLIISHPRLYG
+415 GDYLIISNPRLYN

-436 EDYRAYRSSSAGG
+436 ENYRAYRSSSAGG
-449 AYNAKIYEIDELVD
+449 AYNAKLYEIDELVD

-475 VRNFL
+475 IRNFL

-488 TTPKFVFMIGH
+488 VAPKFVFMIGH
-499 AVEYVQYRYSE
+499 AVVYDQYRYAQTSSD
-510 ANPDVERLNIVPTF
+510 PDIERLNIVPTF

-551 IDGGEVATYLAK
+551 IDGGEVAIYLAK
-563 VKEYEAA
+563 VQEYEAA

-577 IQDKAW
+577 MQDKAW
-583 MKNIVHVIGGS
+583 MKNVVHVMGGND
-594 EPGLVAQLTGYM
+594 PTLVAQLAGYM

-620 NVTTFIKS
+620 SVTTFKKS
-628 STETIQA
+628 STETIQSIA
-635 ISDQRMKTLFAEGL
+635 DEQIKKLFAEGL

-663 DFNLDNPEE
+663 DFNLDNPEQ
-672 YNNQGKYP
+672 YNNPGKYP

-691 FFNFNP
+691 FFNYNP
-697 ARFYTKETLSEKW
+697 ARFFTKETLSERW

-718 IAFIASSNFGIPH
+718 IAFLASSHFGIPH

-771 DFYARMHTEENVLHG
+771 DFYARMHTEQNTLHG
-786 DPAIRPNNHLKPDY
+786 DPALRPNSHLKPDY

-818 TVFKVDAKYINQGRA
+818 TIFKVDAKYFNQGRA
-833 VNKDISIKVER
+833 VNKDIAIHVER
-844 KLPGGN
+844 KIPGGN
-850 FFTVFIDT
+850 FFTVLKDT
-858 IPGIRYEDSVSVI
+858 IPGIRFADSVSVI

-886 VTIDADNV
+886 VTIDADNT
-894 VDESWENNNT
+894 VDELYETNNT

-927 NKQNIKFYAST
+927 NKQNIMLYAST

-948 RMEIDTTDFFNSSY
+948 RMEIDTTDFFNSSF
-962 KRTVNITAVG
+962 KRTVNVTSVG

-977 NPSITFTDSTVYFW
+977 NPGITFTDSTVYYW
-991 RVSPLDAAGN
+991 RVSPIDGTGN
-1001 PSKWDEASFVYLPN
+1001 ASKWNEASFVYLPN
-1015 SDVGF
+1015 SDLGF
-1020 DQSHF
+1020 NQSHF

-1050 FNSLFIRSGIYPTS
+1050 LNNLFVRSGAYPTS
-1064 SPNAADYNVGINGK
+1064 SPNAADYYINVNGIGSI
-1078 TNAGPGCNYNEIYI
+1078 GPGCAYNELII
-1092 TVFDPISF
+1092 NVFDPVTF
-1100 QPMQQNATGDLYG
+1100 EPMANPSGNLYG
-1113 SYNCQG
+1113 SYASCG
-1119 MAYNRQFNFMYSL
+1119 LSYNREFNFMYSL

-1154 VVVRSNTSPYY
+1154 VAIRSNTAPYP
-1165 SWGPNTYASVW
+1165 GINTYASVW
-1176 RADTAYYGPGVSL
+1176 KADTAYYGPGVSL
-1189 YHTLKNQGFTSIDNY
+1189 YHTLKDQGFTSIDNY
-1204 DTTNAFVFVYKKNS
+1204 DTTNSFAIVYKKNS
-1218 LATYTPSFKFGENI
+1218 LATYTPSIKFSENI
-1232 YDRILLSVVCPT
+1232 YDRILMSVTCPT
-1244 PDTLGYIT
+1244 PDTLGYTT
-1252 SPAFGAAKQWKQL
+1252 SPVFGAAKQWKQL
-1265 KWRGS
+1265 KWRGA
-1270 TVDVSASDQPTV
+1270 TVDATAGDMPT
-1282 DIIGINNGGIETTI
+1282 INLIGINNAGVETTV
-1296 MSGLNTG
+1296 MSGLDLM
-1303 QQDVDISTINAAQY
+1303 QQDVDISSINATQY
-1317 PFLKLR
+1317 PYLKLQI
-1323 MRNLDSINLT
+1323 RNIDSINLT

-1343 YVPVPEGALTPNVF
+1343 YVPVPEGALAPNKF

-1366 GEPLNFKVTFK
+1366 GEPLDFKIAFK
-1377 NISDANFDSLK
+1377 NISEANFDSLRVK
-1388 IKLIVTDGNNV
+1388 MILTNSDNV
-1399 QHIISPSSRFKPL
+1399 QNVISPQSRFRPL
-1412 ISGDTLNVRNL
+1412 ISGDTLHVRNL
-1423 TTTSGLSGLNTFF
+1423 TTTSGLSGQNTFY

-1445 PEQFHFNNFMYKTFY
+1445 PEQFHFNNFMYRNFY

-1493 KLKDENKWLLLNDTT
+1493 KLKDESKWLVLNDTS
-1508 GAQIQVRYPN
+1508 GARIEVRYPN
-1518 GVKRSYFFNTSD
+1518 GVKRSFFFNTSD
-1530 TLKFTPPGN
+1530 TLKFTAAGN
-1539 APNVDNTATIDF
+1539 APNPDNTATIDF

-1565 TGKDK
+1565 TGKDR

-1575 GNVEYKVGF
+1575 GNIEYKVGF

-1634 EISKDELGPLHIGR
+1634 EIAKDELGPLHIGR

-1680 RSLDKYRSTD
+1680 RSLDKYRSTE

>member
-1 VIKTKRKNSSHP
+1 
-13 DKIILMK
+13 MK

-26 SIAISGLYA
+26 LIAVTGLSA

-43 NEWIDYSKTYYKFY
+43 NEWIDYSKTYYKFK
-57 VGKTA
+57 VGKTG

-67 QTVLASNGI
+67 QTALAAVGI
-76 GSIPAE
+76 GGIPAE
-82 QFQLWRNGRE
+82 QFQLWRNGRQ
-92 VPIYTSVP
+92 VPLYTSVP
-100 SGPLSGSDFIEF
+100 SGPLGASDFIEF
-112 WGEKNDGLP
+112 WGERNDGRP

-133 NSKYGFQTD
+133 ANKYSFQTD
-142 TAAFFLTV
+142 TVAFFLTI
-150 NPAGGNRR
+150 NPAGGNLR
-158 LENTVNNTAGNILLP
+158 LQNTVNNVAGNVLP
-173 EPYFIFTEGK
+173 AEPYFMFTEAK
-183 YFIEQINPGYYVD
+183 YFKDYLNPGYYID

-201 HSSSYDRGE
+201 HSSAYDRGE
-210 SIVSVDIYAGQ
+210 SWVCWDISTGQ
-221 SRNEAHTLYP
+221 SLSEPHKLYP
-231 YVSGPDATFSIN
+231 YASGPDATFSIN
-243 AVGNSINL
+243 AAGNGINQ
-251 RKFRVKLNAD
+251 RRFRVKLNND
-261 SIFGTQMDYL
+261 SIFGMQMDYL

-277 VSVPLTKLLNGINTI
+277 VSVPLTAILNGLNTI
-292 EITNQSDG
+292 EITNQSNAQ
-300 YYDRMVVAQYELNYP
+300 YDRLVIAKYELTYP
-315 RVFNFGNAIN
+315 RVFNFDDTIN
-325 FQFELSANPAGNY
+325 FQFVLPANPAGNY
-338 LEIANFNY
+338 LEITNFNY

-360 RYIGDISNPTLLK
+360 RYIGDISNPALIK
-373 FALEPSMVDRKF
+373 FALEPSMVNRDLI
-385 VLISLEPSNIAAI
+385 LISLESSTIAAI
-398 STMKQR
+398 STMQQR
-404 NFINYS
+404 NFINYG

-415 GDYLIISHPRLYG
+415 GDYLIISHPRLYA

-436 EDYRAYRSSSAGG
+436 ENYRVYRSSSAGG

-475 VRNFL
+475 IRNFL

-488 TTPKFVFMIGH
+488 TAPKFVFLIGH
-499 AVEYVQYRYSE
+499 AVVYDQYRYAE
-510 ANPDVERLNIVPTF
+510 LNPDPDIERLNIVPTF
-524 GSPASDILLSADVR
+524 GSPASDVLLSADVR
-538 QQIPLTPIGRLSV
+538 QQIPLIPIGRLSV
-551 IDGGEVATYLAK
+551 IDGGEVATYLTK
-563 VKEYEAA
+563 VQEYEAM

-577 IQDKAW
+577 VEDKAW
-583 MKNIVHVIGGS
+583 MKNVVHVIGGN
-594 EPGLVAQLTGYM
+594 EPALVTQLSSYM

-620 NVTTFIKS
+620 NVTTFKKS

-635 ISDQRMKTLFAEGL
+635 LADQRLKDLFAEGI

-672 YNNQGKYP
+672 YNNPGKYP

-691 FFNFNP
+691 FFNYNP
-697 ARFYTKETLSEKW
+697 ARFYTKETLSERW

-718 IAFIASSNFGIPH
+718 IAFVASSHFGIPH

-737 TKTYTNEARTM
+737 TKTYTNESRTM

-753 GEILRQTVID
+753 GELLKQSVVD
-763 VFAQTSQL
+763 VFVQTSQL
-771 DFYARMHTEENVLHG
+771 DYYARMHTEQNTLHG
-786 DPAIRPNNHLKPDY
+786 DPAIRPNTHLKPDY

-818 TVFKVDAKYINQGRA
+818 TVFKVDAQYFNQGRA
-833 VNKDISIKVER
+833 VNKDIAIHVER
-844 KLPGGN
+844 KIPGGGN
-850 FFTVFIDT
+850 FFTVLKDT
-858 IPGIRYEDSVSVI
+858 IPGIRFADSVSVI

-894 VDESWENNNT
+894 VDESYETNNT

-912 EDDARPVYPLNYAII
+912 EDDARPIYPLNYAII
-927 NKQNIKFYAST
+927 NKQNIKLYAST

-948 RMEIDTTDFFNSSY
+948 RMEIDTTDFFNSSL
-962 KRTVNITAVG
+962 KRTINTTSAG

-977 NPSITFTDSTVYFW
+977 DPGITFTDSTVYYW
-991 RVSPLDAAGN
+991 RVSPINSTTGN
-1001 PSKWDEASFVYLPN
+1001 PSKWNEASFVYLPN

-1020 DQSHF
+1020 NQSHF
-1025 YQHTKSF
+1025 YQHTRSN
-1032 SERVFIDSTN
+1032 SQRVFIDSSS
-1042 RTWEYHPV
+1042 RKWEYHPV
-1050 FNSLFIRSGIYPTS
+1050 LNNLFIRTALYPTG
-1064 SPNAADYNVGINGK
+1064 SPNQADYSIAVNGD
-1078 TNAGPGCNYNEIYI
+1078 AYIGPGCAYNELII
-1092 TVFDPISF
+1092 NVFDPITF
-1100 QPMQQNATGDLYG
+1100 QPWKNSVGGGLYG
-1113 SYNCQG
+1113 SSPFCAGSLREYNFH
-1119 MAYNRQFNFMYSL
+1119 YYLS
-1132 GDTASRR
+1132 DTASRR
-1139 KAREFLENIVPEGAY
+1139 KAWNFLENIVPDGYY
-1154 VVVRSNTSPYY
+1154 VAIRSNTSPELPGYP
-1165 SWGPNTYASVW
+1165 SNTYAPVW
-1176 RADTAYYGPGVSL
+1176 QADAAYYGSATL
-1189 YHTLKNQGFTSIDNY
+1189 YNTLKNQGFTSIDQYNSP
-1204 DTTNAFVFVYKKNS
+1204 TCFAFVYKKNS
-1218 LATYTPSFKFGENI
+1218 LATYTPSIKFSENI

-1244 PDTLGYIT
+1244 PDTLGYTT
-1252 SPAFGAAKQWKQL
+1252 SPAFGAARQWKQL

-1270 TVDVSASDQPTV
+1270 TVDATAGDMPTV
-1282 DIIGINNGGIETTI
+1282 DIIGINSSGAETTV
-1296 MSGLNTG
+1296 MSGLDPS
-1303 QQDVDISTINAAQY
+1303 QQDVDISTISATQY
-1317 PFLKLR
+1317 PYLKLR
-1323 MRNLDSINLT
+1323 IRNLDSINLT

-1343 YVPVPEGALTPNVF
+1343 YVPIPEGAVAPNVF
-1357 FQFKDTLDP
+1357 FQFKDTLEA
-1366 GEPLNFKVTFK
+1366 GEPLDFKLAFK
-1377 NISDANFDSLK
+1377 NISEANFDS
-1388 IKLIVTDGNNV
+1388 IKVKMIVTDRNNV
-1399 QHIISPSSRFKPL
+1399 QNIISPASRFKPL
-1412 ISGDTLNVRNL
+1412 ISGDTLHVRNL
-1423 TTTSGLSGLNTFF
+1423 TLTSGLSGLNTFY

-1445 PEQFHFNNFMYKTFY
+1445 PEQFHFNNFMYRNFY

-1487 KPHITI
+1487 KPHIII
-1493 KLKDENKWLLLNDTT
+1493 KLKDESKWLLLDDTA
-1508 GAQIQVRYPN
+1508 GAKIQVRYPN
-1518 GVKRSYFFNTSD
+1518 GVKRTFYFNATD
-1530 TLKFTPPGN
+1530 TLKFTPAGS
-1539 APNVDNTATIDF
+1539 APNPDNTATIDF

-1575 GNVEYKVGF
+1575 GNVEYKVAF

-1612 TGAEVPQNIRIQIMT
+1612 TGSEVPQNIRIQIMT

-1634 EISKDELGPLHIGR
+1634 EITKDELGPLHIGR

-1680 RSLDKYRSTD
+1680 RALEKYRSTE